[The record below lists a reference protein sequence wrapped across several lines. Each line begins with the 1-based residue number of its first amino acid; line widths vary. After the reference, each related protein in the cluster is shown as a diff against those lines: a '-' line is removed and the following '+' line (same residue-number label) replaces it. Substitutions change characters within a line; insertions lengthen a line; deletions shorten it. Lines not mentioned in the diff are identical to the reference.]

1 MNRSRWMKIT
11 AAFFAWMLC
20 FTILSRAADQAG
32 IAAVQVQKPES
43 RMILHT
49 VTAAGK
55 VVQNREVAIVTEA
68 DERVVEIAVEK
79 GQKVAKGDLLFV
91 VDTELLQEKILNQK
105 QEIEKQKL
113 QLGDA
118 GSQQDVRAAQKANE
132 QASAAEQYSLSTK
145 KAQVQVSR
153 AKRDLDDAKQ
163 ELTDYRKKN
172 GNGSTT
178 TDNTVEETLQNAL
191 EEKTAAYLDA
201 QKELTALQWR
211 IEHAVNTA
219 LNGTGAQL
227 VKNGTSV
234 TQAAEEESFI
244 LEEKESEFEDDGA
257 VDLPGL
263 SYLANASELFIGHVE
278 MIEQEDMP
286 TVEETSQGFDATAEL
301 SGENADIPLDQSMGL
316 SEQDTRQN
324 DEADVDIDII
334 IAPSDQD
341 SNTGSD
347 QSDSSTNLPSGS
359 TVPPGAD
366 ASVISPITPDES
378 DTTTQPSTP
387 DRDRTDNTATPSQ
400 TDQKKLEQQVRDTY
414 APELD
419 AAMKKVETAKKEKEA
434 AEQALVQY
442 QQEQL
447 TAADASGKEQERQ
460 LLAAVQTAR
469 DAYEDAALAANEA
482 AVTAGRAVATAGIG
496 DASDSTLAIG
506 EITVEQME
514 LQLEKLERLLETD
527 GAVRAPSDGL
537 ITEIAVNTG
546 ERTADTPAIR
556 MADLTKGYRF
566 TAELTKEQEKYIGAG
581 DEVTLTDSRRNQ
593 LEQLAVE
600 SVAADEE
607 NEGVYEISVPLP
619 DDTLE
624 LGAAAV
630 LDYSSPSQT
639 YATCVP
645 LAALHLDERNQ
656 PYVLTYDE
664 QDSVLGKELRARK
677 VSVNIL
683 DQNESYAAL
692 ADGSISSQDEVIVS
706 ADKAVDDGSRI
717 RLES

>member
-1 MNRSRWMKIT
+1 MNRSRLIRIT
-11 AAFFAWMLC
+11 AAFFAVMLC

-55 VVQNREVAIVTEA
+55 VVQNREVAIVTEP

-79 GQKVAKGDLLFV
+79 GQKVEKGDLLFTI
-91 VDTELLQEKILNQK
+91 DTELLQEKILNQR

-118 GSQQDVRAAQKANE
+118 GSQQDVRAAQKAND
-132 QASAAEQYSLSTK
+132 QASASEQYSLSTK

-153 AKRDLDDAKQ
+153 AKRDLDAAKQ
-163 ELTDYRKKN
+163 ALTDYRKKN
-172 GNGSTT
+172 ESGSTA

-211 IEHAVNTA
+211 IENAVNTA
-219 LNGTGAQL
+219 LNETGAQL
-227 VKNGTSV
+227 VKNGMCV
-234 TQAAEEESFI
+234 TQAAEEEPLI
-244 LEEKESEFEDDGA
+244 LEEPEGELEDAGA
-257 VDLPGL
+257 VDSP
-263 SYLANASELFIGHVE
+263 
-278 MIEQEDMP
+278 
-286 TVEETSQGFDATAEL
+286 
-301 SGENADIPLDQSMGL
+301 
-316 SEQDTRQN
+316 EQDTKQT
-324 DEADVDIDII
+324 DGESAQDIDII
-334 IAPSDQD
+334 IEPSDQEV
-341 SNTGSD
+341 NTGSEP
-347 QSDSSTNLPSGS
+347 SDSS
-359 TVPPGAD
+359 
-366 ASVISPITPDES
+366 VISSAIPGVS
-378 DTTTQPSTP
+378 DTAQPSTP
-387 DRDRTDNTATPSQ
+387 SHSDADDGVASPVPNRELT
-400 TDQKKLEQQVRDTY
+400 EQQVRDTY
-414 APELD
+414 AQELD
-419 AAMKKVETAKKEKEA
+419 AATKKVETAKKEKEA
-434 AEQALVQY
+434 AEQALMQY

-460 LLAAVQTAR
+460 LLAAVQTAG
-469 DAYEDAALAANEA
+469 DAYEDAVLAANEV
-482 AVTAGRAVATAGIG
+482 AVTAGRAVAAAGIS
-496 DASDSTLAIG
+496 DASDSTLAVG

-514 LQLEKLERLLETD
+514 LQLEKLERLLEAD
-527 GAVRAPSDGL
+527 GRICAPSDGL
-537 ITEIAVNTG
+537 ITEIAVNIG
-546 ERTADTPAIR
+546 ERTADTPAVR

-566 TAELTKEQEKYIGAG
+566 TAELTKEQETYIGAG

-593 LEQLAVE
+593 LEQLTVE
-600 SVAADEE
+600 SVAADGE

-639 YATCVP
+639 YAICVP

>member
-1 MNRSRWMKIT
+1 MNRSRLIRIT
-11 AAFFAWMLC
+11 AAFFAVMLC

-32 IAAVQVQKPES
+32 IAAVHVQKPES
-43 RMILHT
+43 RIILHT
-49 VTAAGK
+49 VAAAGK
-55 VVQNREVAIVTEA
+55 VVQNREVAIVTEP

-79 GQKVAKGDLLFV
+79 GQKVAKGDLLFTI
-91 VDTELLQEKILNQK
+91 DTELLQEKILNQR

-113 QLGDA
+113 QLGDV
-118 GSQQDVRAAQKANE
+118 GSQQDVRAAQKAND

-153 AKRDLDDAKQ
+153 AKRDLDAAKQ
-163 ELTDYRKKN
+163 ALTDYRKKN
-172 GNGSTT
+172 GNGSTA

-211 IEHAVNTA
+211 IENAVNTA
-219 LNGTGAQL
+219 LNETGAQL
-227 VKNGTSV
+227 VKNGMCV
-234 TQAAEEESFI
+234 TQAAEEEPLI
-244 LEEKESEFEDDGA
+244 LEEPEGELEDAGA
-257 VDLPGL
+257 VDSP
-263 SYLANASELFIGHVE
+263 
-278 MIEQEDMP
+278 
-286 TVEETSQGFDATAEL
+286 
-301 SGENADIPLDQSMGL
+301 
-316 SEQDTRQN
+316 EQDTKQT
-324 DEADVDIDII
+324 DGESAQDIDII
-334 IAPSDQD
+334 IEPSDQEV
-341 SNTGSD
+341 NTGSEP
-347 QSDSSTNLPSGS
+347 SDSS
-359 TVPPGAD
+359 
-366 ASVISPITPDES
+366 VISSAIPGVS
-378 DTTTQPSTP
+378 DTAQPSTP
-387 DRDRTDNTATPSQ
+387 SHSDADDGVASPVPDRELT
-400 TDQKKLEQQVRDTY
+400 EQQVRDTY
-414 APELD
+414 AQELD
-419 AAMKKVETAKKEKEA
+419 AATKKVETAKKEKEA
-434 AEQALVQY
+434 AEQALMQY

-460 LLAAVQTAR
+460 LLAAVQTAG
-469 DAYEDAALAANEA
+469 DAYEDAVLAANEA
-482 AVTAGRAVATAGIG
+482 AVTAGRAVAAAGIS
-496 DASDSTLAIG
+496 DASDSTLAVG

-514 LQLEKLERLLETD
+514 LQLEKLERLLEAD
-527 GAVRAPSDGL
+527 GRICAPSDGL
-537 ITEIAVNTG
+537 ITEIAVNVG
-546 ERTADTPAIR
+546 ERTADTPAVR

-566 TAELTKEQEKYIGAG
+566 TAELTKEQETYIGAG

-593 LEQLAVE
+593 LEQLTVE
-600 SVAADEE
+600 SVAADGE

-639 YATCVP
+639 YAICVP

>member
-1 MNRSRWMKIT
+1 MRHVEKERNMNRSRLIRIT
-11 AAFFAWMLC
+11 AAFFAVMLC

-32 IAAVQVQKPES
+32 IAAVQVQRPES

-55 VVQNREVAIVTEA
+55 VVQNREVAIVTEP

-79 GQKVAKGDLLFV
+79 GQKVAKGDLLFTI
-91 VDTELLQEKILNQK
+91 DTELLQEKILNQR

-113 QLGDA
+113 QLGDV
-118 GSQQDVRAAQKANE
+118 GSQQDVRAAQKAND

-153 AKRDLDDAKQ
+153 AKRDLDAAKQ
-163 ELTDYRKKN
+163 ALTDYRKKN
-172 GNGSTT
+172 GNGSTA

-211 IEHAVNTA
+211 IENAVNTA
-219 LNGTGAQL
+219 LNETGAQL
-227 VKNGTSV
+227 VKNGMCV
-234 TQAAEEESFI
+234 TQAAEEEPLI
-244 LEEKESEFEDDGA
+244 LEEPEGELEDAGA
-257 VDLPGL
+257 VDSP
-263 SYLANASELFIGHVE
+263 
-278 MIEQEDMP
+278 
-286 TVEETSQGFDATAEL
+286 
-301 SGENADIPLDQSMGL
+301 
-316 SEQDTRQN
+316 EQDTKQT
-324 DEADVDIDII
+324 DGESAQDIDII
-334 IAPSDQD
+334 IEPSDQEV
-341 SNTGSD
+341 NTGSEP
-347 QSDSSTNLPSGS
+347 SDSS
-359 TVPPGAD
+359 
-366 ASVISPITPDES
+366 VISSAIPGVS
-378 DTTTQPSTP
+378 DTAQPSTP
-387 DRDRTDNTATPSQ
+387 GHSDVDDGVASPVPDRE
-400 TDQKKLEQQVRDTY
+400 LIEQQVRDTY
-414 APELD
+414 AQELD
-419 AAMKKVETAKKEKEA
+419 AATKKVETAKKEKEA
-434 AEQALVQY
+434 AEQVLVQY

-460 LLAAVQTAR
+460 LLAAVQTAG
-469 DAYEDAALAANEA
+469 DAYEDAVLAANEA
-482 AVTAGRAVATAGIG
+482 AVTAGRAVAAAGIS
-496 DASDSTLAIG
+496 DASDSTLAVG

-514 LQLEKLERLLETD
+514 LQLEKLERLLEAD
-527 GAVRAPSDGL
+527 GRICAPSDGL
-537 ITEIAVNTG
+537 ITEIAVNIG
-546 ERTADTPAIR
+546 ERTADTPSVR

-566 TAELTKEQEKYIGAG
+566 TAELTKEQETYIGAG

-600 SVAADEE
+600 SVAADGE
-607 NEGVYEISVPLP
+607 NEGIYEISVPLP

-630 LDYSSPSQT
+630 LDYSSTSKT
-639 YATCVP
+639 YAICVP

-664 QDSVLGKELRARK
+664 QDSVLGRELRARK

>member
-1 MNRSRWMKIT
+1 MRHVEKERNMNRSRLIRIT
-11 AAFFAWMLC
+11 AAFFAVMLC

-55 VVQNREVAIVTEA
+55 VVQNREVAIVTEP

-79 GQKVAKGDLLFV
+79 GQKVAKGDLLFTI
-91 VDTELLQEKILNQK
+91 DTELLQEKILNQR

-118 GSQQDVRAAQKANE
+118 GSQQDVRAAQKAND

-153 AKRDLDDAKQ
+153 AKRDLDAAKQ
-163 ELTDYRKKN
+163 ALTDYRKKN
-172 GNGSTT
+172 ESGSTA

-211 IEHAVNTA
+211 IENAVNTA
-219 LNGTGAQL
+219 LNETGAQL
-227 VKNGTSV
+227 VKNGMCV
-234 TQAAEEESFI
+234 TQAAEEEPLI
-244 LEEKESEFEDDGA
+244 LEEPEGELEDAGA
-257 VDLPGL
+257 VDSP
-263 SYLANASELFIGHVE
+263 
-278 MIEQEDMP
+278 
-286 TVEETSQGFDATAEL
+286 
-301 SGENADIPLDQSMGL
+301 
-316 SEQDTRQN
+316 EQDTKQT
-324 DEADVDIDII
+324 DGESAQDIDII
-334 IAPSDQD
+334 IEPSDQEV
-341 SNTGSD
+341 NTGSEP
-347 QSDSSTNLPSGS
+347 SDSS
-359 TVPPGAD
+359 
-366 ASVISPITPDES
+366 VISSAIPGVS
-378 DTTTQPSTP
+378 DTAQPSTP
-387 DRDRTDNTATPSQ
+387 GHSDVDDGVASPVPDRE
-400 TDQKKLEQQVRDTY
+400 LIEQQVRDTY
-414 APELD
+414 AQELD
-419 AAMKKVETAKKEKEA
+419 AATKKVETAKKAKEA
-434 AEQALVQY
+434 AEQALMQY

-460 LLAAVQTAR
+460 LLAAVQTAG
-469 DAYEDAALAANEA
+469 DAYEDAVLAANEA
-482 AVTAGRAVATAGIG
+482 AVTAGRAVAAAGIS
-496 DASDSTLAIG
+496 DASDSTLAVG

-514 LQLEKLERLLETD
+514 LQLEKLERLLEAD
-527 GAVRAPSDGL
+527 GRICAPSDGL
-537 ITEIAVNTG
+537 ITEIAVNIG
-546 ERTADTPAIR
+546 ERTVDTPAVR

-566 TAELTKEQEKYIGAG
+566 TAELTKEQETYIGAG
-581 DEVTLTDSRRNQ
+581 DEVTLTDSRRNH

-600 SVAADEE
+600 SVTADGE
-607 NEGVYEISVPLP
+607 NEGIYEISVPLP

-639 YATCVP
+639 YAICVP

>member
-1 MNRSRWMKIT
+1 MRHVEKERNMNRSRLIRIT
-11 AAFFAWMLC
+11 AAFFAVMLC

-32 IAAVQVQKPES
+32 IAAVHVQKPES
-43 RMILHT
+43 RIILHT
-49 VTAAGK
+49 VAAAGK
-55 VVQNREVAIVTEA
+55 VVQNREVAIVTEP

-79 GQKVAKGDLLFV
+79 GQKVAKGDLLFTI
-91 VDTELLQEKILNQK
+91 DTELLQEKILNQR

-113 QLGDA
+113 QLGDV
-118 GSQQDVRAAQKANE
+118 GSQQDVRAAQKAND

-153 AKRDLDDAKQ
+153 AKRDLDAAKQ
-163 ELTDYRKKN
+163 ALTDYRKKN
-172 GNGSTT
+172 GNGSTA

-211 IEHAVNTA
+211 IENAVNTA
-219 LNGTGAQL
+219 LNETGAQL
-227 VKNGTSV
+227 VKNGMCV
-234 TQAAEEESFI
+234 TQAAEEEPLI
-244 LEEKESEFEDDGA
+244 LEEPEGELEDAGA
-257 VDLPGL
+257 VDSP
-263 SYLANASELFIGHVE
+263 
-278 MIEQEDMP
+278 
-286 TVEETSQGFDATAEL
+286 
-301 SGENADIPLDQSMGL
+301 
-316 SEQDTRQN
+316 EQDTKQT
-324 DEADVDIDII
+324 DGESAQDIDII
-334 IAPSDQD
+334 IEPSDQEV
-341 SNTGSD
+341 NTGSEP
-347 QSDSSTNLPSGS
+347 SDSS
-359 TVPPGAD
+359 
-366 ASVISPITPDES
+366 VISSAIPGVS
-378 DTTTQPSTP
+378 DTAQPSTP
-387 DRDRTDNTATPSQ
+387 SHSDADDGVASPVPDRELT
-400 TDQKKLEQQVRDTY
+400 EQQVRDTY
-414 APELD
+414 AQELD
-419 AAMKKVETAKKEKEA
+419 AATKKVETAKKEKEA
-434 AEQALVQY
+434 AEQALMQY

-460 LLAAVQTAR
+460 LLAAVQTAG
-469 DAYEDAALAANEA
+469 DAYEDAVLAANEA
-482 AVTAGRAVATAGIG
+482 AVTAGRAVAAAGIS
-496 DASDSTLAIG
+496 DASDSTLAVG

-514 LQLEKLERLLETD
+514 LQLEKLERLLEAD
-527 GAVRAPSDGL
+527 GRICAPSDGL
-537 ITEIAVNTG
+537 ITEIAVNIG
-546 ERTADTPAIR
+546 ERTADTPAVR

-566 TAELTKEQEKYIGAG
+566 TAELTKEQETYIGAG

-593 LEQLAVE
+593 LEQLTVE
-600 SVAADEE
+600 SVAADGE

-639 YATCVP
+639 YAICVP

>member
-1 MNRSRWMKIT
+1 MNRSRLIRIT
-11 AAFFAWMLC
+11 AAFFAVMLC

-55 VVQNREVAIVTEA
+55 VVQNREVAIVTEP

-79 GQKVAKGDLLFV
+79 GQKVEKGDLLFTI
-91 VDTELLQEKILNQK
+91 DTELLQEKILNQR

-118 GSQQDVRAAQKANE
+118 GSQQDVRAAQKAND
-132 QASAAEQYSLSTK
+132 QASASEQYSLSTK

-153 AKRDLDDAKQ
+153 AKRDLDAAKQ
-163 ELTDYRKKN
+163 ALTDYRKKN
-172 GNGSTT
+172 GNGSTA

-211 IEHAVNTA
+211 IENAVNTA
-219 LNGTGAQL
+219 LNETGAQL
-227 VKNGTSV
+227 VKNGMCV
-234 TQAAEEESFI
+234 TQAAEEEPLI
-244 LEEKESEFEDDGA
+244 LEEPEGELEDAGA
-257 VDLPGL
+257 VDSP
-263 SYLANASELFIGHVE
+263 
-278 MIEQEDMP
+278 
-286 TVEETSQGFDATAEL
+286 
-301 SGENADIPLDQSMGL
+301 
-316 SEQDTRQN
+316 EQDTKQT
-324 DEADVDIDII
+324 DGESAQDIDII
-334 IAPSDQD
+334 IEPSDQEV
-341 SNTGSD
+341 NTGSEP
-347 QSDSSTNLPSGS
+347 SDSS
-359 TVPPGAD
+359 
-366 ASVISPITPDES
+366 VISSAIPGVS
-378 DTTTQPSTP
+378 DTAQPSTP
-387 DRDRTDNTATPSQ
+387 SHSDADDGVASPVPNRELT
-400 TDQKKLEQQVRDTY
+400 EQQVRDTY
-414 APELD
+414 AQELD
-419 AAMKKVETAKKEKEA
+419 AATKKVETAKKEKEA
-434 AEQALVQY
+434 AEQALMQY

-447 TAADASGKEQERQ
+447 TAADTSGKEQERQ
-460 LLAAVQTAR
+460 LLAAVQTAG
-469 DAYEDAALAANEA
+469 DAYEDAVLAANEA
-482 AVTAGRAVATAGIG
+482 AVTAGRAVAAAGIS
-496 DASDSTLAIG
+496 DASDSTLAVG

-514 LQLEKLERLLETD
+514 LQLEKLERLLEAD
-527 GAVRAPSDGL
+527 GRICAPSDGL
-537 ITEIAVNTG
+537 ITEIAVNIG
-546 ERTADTPAIR
+546 ERTADTPAVR

-566 TAELTKEQEKYIGAG
+566 TAELTKEQETYIGAG

-593 LEQLAVE
+593 LEQLTVE
-600 SVAADEE
+600 SVAADGE

-639 YATCVP
+639 YAICVP

>member
-1 MNRSRWMKIT
+1 MNRSRLIRIT
-11 AAFFAWMLC
+11 AAFFAVMLC

-32 IAAVQVQKPES
+32 IAAVHVQKPES

-49 VTAAGK
+49 VAAAGK
-55 VVQNREVAIVTEA
+55 VVQNREVAIVTEP

-79 GQKVAKGDLLFV
+79 GQKVAKGDLLFTI
-91 VDTELLQEKILNQK
+91 DTELLQEKILNQR

-118 GSQQDVRAAQKANE
+118 GSQQDVRAAQKAND
-132 QASAAEQYSLSTK
+132 QASASEQYSLSTK

-153 AKRDLDDAKQ
+153 AKRDLDAAKQ
-163 ELTDYRKKN
+163 ALTDYRKKN
-172 GNGSTT
+172 GNGSTA

-211 IEHAVNTA
+211 IENAVNTA
-219 LNGTGAQL
+219 LNETGAQL
-227 VKNGTSV
+227 VKNGMCV
-234 TQAAEEESFI
+234 TQAAEEEPLI
-244 LEEKESEFEDDGA
+244 LEEPEGELEDAGA
-257 VDLPGL
+257 VDSP
-263 SYLANASELFIGHVE
+263 
-278 MIEQEDMP
+278 
-286 TVEETSQGFDATAEL
+286 
-301 SGENADIPLDQSMGL
+301 
-316 SEQDTRQN
+316 EQDTKQT
-324 DEADVDIDII
+324 DGESAQDIDII
-334 IAPSDQD
+334 IEPSDQEV
-341 SNTGSD
+341 NTGSEP
-347 QSDSSTNLPSGS
+347 SDSS
-359 TVPPGAD
+359 
-366 ASVISPITPDES
+366 VISSAIPGVS
-378 DTTTQPSTP
+378 DTAQPSTP
-387 DRDRTDNTATPSQ
+387 SYSDADDGVASPVPDRELT
-400 TDQKKLEQQVRDTY
+400 EQQVRDTY
-414 APELD
+414 AQELD
-419 AAMKKVETAKKEKEA
+419 AATKKVETAKKEKEA
-434 AEQALVQY
+434 AEQALMQY

-460 LLAAVQTAR
+460 LLAAVQTAG
-469 DAYEDAALAANEA
+469 DAYEDAVLAANEA
-482 AVTAGRAVATAGIG
+482 AVTAGRAVAAAGIS
-496 DASDSTLAIG
+496 DASDSTLAVG

-514 LQLEKLERLLETD
+514 LQLEKLERLLEAD
-527 GAVRAPSDGL
+527 GRICAPSDGL
-537 ITEIAVNTG
+537 ITEIAVNIG
-546 ERTADTPAIR
+546 ERTADTPAVR

-566 TAELTKEQEKYIGAG
+566 TAELTKEQETYIGAG

-593 LEQLAVE
+593 LEQLTVE
-600 SVAADEE
+600 SVAADGE

-639 YATCVP
+639 YAICVP

>member
-1 MNRSRWMKIT
+1 MNRSRLIRIT
-11 AAFFAWMLC
+11 AAFFAVMLC

-32 IAAVQVQKPES
+32 IAAVHVQKPES
-43 RMILHT
+43 RIILHT
-49 VTAAGK
+49 VAAAGK
-55 VVQNREVAIVTEA
+55 VVQNREVAIVTEP

-79 GQKVAKGDLLFV
+79 GQKVAKGDLLFTI
-91 VDTELLQEKILNQK
+91 DTELLQEKILNQR

-113 QLGDA
+113 QLGDV
-118 GSQQDVRAAQKANE
+118 GSQQDVRAAQKAND

-153 AKRDLDDAKQ
+153 AKRDLDAAKQ
-163 ELTDYRKKN
+163 ALTDYRKKN
-172 GNGSTT
+172 GNGSTA

-211 IEHAVNTA
+211 IENAVNTA
-219 LNGTGAQL
+219 LNETGAQL
-227 VKNGTSV
+227 VKNGMCV
-234 TQAAEEESFI
+234 TQAAEEEPLI
-244 LEEKESEFEDDGA
+244 LEEPEGELEDAGA
-257 VDLPGL
+257 VDSP
-263 SYLANASELFIGHVE
+263 
-278 MIEQEDMP
+278 
-286 TVEETSQGFDATAEL
+286 
-301 SGENADIPLDQSMGL
+301 
-316 SEQDTRQN
+316 EQDTKQT
-324 DEADVDIDII
+324 DGESAQDIDII
-334 IAPSDQD
+334 IEPSDQEV
-341 SNTGSD
+341 NTGSEP
-347 QSDSSTNLPSGS
+347 SDSS
-359 TVPPGAD
+359 
-366 ASVISPITPDES
+366 VISSAIPGVS
-378 DTTTQPSTP
+378 DTAQPSTP
-387 DRDRTDNTATPSQ
+387 SYSDADDGVASPVPDRELT
-400 TDQKKLEQQVRDTY
+400 EQQVRDTY
-414 APELD
+414 AQELD
-419 AAMKKVETAKKEKEA
+419 AATKKVETAKKEKEA
-434 AEQALVQY
+434 AEQALMQY

-460 LLAAVQTAR
+460 LLAAVQTAG
-469 DAYEDAALAANEA
+469 DAYEDAVLAANEA
-482 AVTAGRAVATAGIG
+482 AVTAGRAVAAAGIS
-496 DASDSTLAIG
+496 DASDSTLAVG

-514 LQLEKLERLLETD
+514 LQLEKLERLLEAD
-527 GAVRAPSDGL
+527 GRICAPSDGL
-537 ITEIAVNTG
+537 ITEIAVNIG
-546 ERTADTPAIR
+546 ERTADTPAVR

-566 TAELTKEQEKYIGAG
+566 TAELTKEQETYIGAG

-593 LEQLAVE
+593 LEQLTVE
-600 SVAADEE
+600 SVAADGE

-639 YATCVP
+639 YAICVP

>member
-1 MNRSRWMKIT
+1 MRHVEKERNMNRSRLIRIT
-11 AAFFAWMLC
+11 AAFFAVMLC

-32 IAAVQVQKPES
+32 IAAVQVQRPES

-55 VVQNREVAIVTEA
+55 VVQNREVAIVTEP

-79 GQKVAKGDLLFV
+79 GQKVAKGDLLFTI
-91 VDTELLQEKILNQK
+91 DTELLQEKILNQR

-113 QLGDA
+113 QLGDV
-118 GSQQDVRAAQKANE
+118 GSQQDVRAAQKAND

-153 AKRDLDDAKQ
+153 AKRDLDAAKQ
-163 ELTDYRKKN
+163 ALTDYRKKN
-172 GNGSTT
+172 GNGSTA

-211 IEHAVNTA
+211 IENAVNTA
-219 LNGTGAQL
+219 LNETGAQL
-227 VKNGTSV
+227 VKNGMCV
-234 TQAAEEESFI
+234 TQAAEEEPLI
-244 LEEKESEFEDDGA
+244 LEEPEGELEDAGA
-257 VDLPGL
+257 VDSP
-263 SYLANASELFIGHVE
+263 
-278 MIEQEDMP
+278 
-286 TVEETSQGFDATAEL
+286 
-301 SGENADIPLDQSMGL
+301 
-316 SEQDTRQN
+316 EQDTKQT
-324 DEADVDIDII
+324 DGESAQDIDII
-334 IAPSDQD
+334 IEPSDQEV
-341 SNTGSD
+341 NTGSEP
-347 QSDSSTNLPSGS
+347 SDSS
-359 TVPPGAD
+359 
-366 ASVISPITPDES
+366 VISSAIPGVS
-378 DTTTQPSTP
+378 DTAQPSTP
-387 DRDRTDNTATPSQ
+387 GHSDVDDGVASPVPDRE
-400 TDQKKLEQQVRDTY
+400 LIEQQVRDTY
-414 APELD
+414 AQELD
-419 AAMKKVETAKKEKEA
+419 AATKKVETAKKEKEA
-434 AEQALVQY
+434 AEQVLVQY

-460 LLAAVQTAR
+460 LLAAVQTAG
-469 DAYEDAALAANEA
+469 DAYEDAVLAANEA
-482 AVTAGRAVATAGIG
+482 AVTAGRAVAAAGIS
-496 DASDSTLAIG
+496 DASDSTLAVG

-514 LQLEKLERLLETD
+514 LQLEKLERLLEAD
-527 GAVRAPSDGL
+527 GRICAPSDGL
-537 ITEIAVNTG
+537 ITEIAVNIG
-546 ERTADTPAIR
+546 ERTADTPAVR

-566 TAELTKEQEKYIGAG
+566 TAELTKEQETYIGAG

-600 SVAADEE
+600 SVAADGE
-607 NEGVYEISVPLP
+607 NEGIYEISVPLP

-630 LDYSSPSQT
+630 LDYSSTSKT
-639 YATCVP
+639 YAICVP

-664 QDSVLGKELRARK
+664 QDSVLGRELRARK

-683 DQNESYAAL
+683 DQNELYAAL

>member
-1 MNRSRWMKIT
+1 MNRSRLIRIT
-11 AAFFAWMLC
+11 AAFFAVMLC

-32 IAAVQVQKPES
+32 IAAVHVQKPES

-49 VTAAGK
+49 VAAAGK
-55 VVQNREVAIVTEA
+55 VVQNREVAIVTEP

-79 GQKVAKGDLLFV
+79 GQKVAKGDLLFTI
-91 VDTELLQEKILNQK
+91 DTELLQEKILNQR

-113 QLGDA
+113 QLGDV
-118 GSQQDVRAAQKANE
+118 GSQQDVRAAQKAND

-153 AKRDLDDAKQ
+153 AKRDLDAAKQ
-163 ELTDYRKKN
+163 ALTDYRKKN
-172 GNGSTT
+172 GNGSTA

-211 IEHAVNTA
+211 IENAVNTA
-219 LNGTGAQL
+219 LNETGAQL
-227 VKNGTSV
+227 VKNGMCV
-234 TQAAEEESFI
+234 TQAAEEEPLI
-244 LEEKESEFEDDGA
+244 LEEPEGELEDAGA
-257 VDLPGL
+257 VDSP
-263 SYLANASELFIGHVE
+263 
-278 MIEQEDMP
+278 
-286 TVEETSQGFDATAEL
+286 
-301 SGENADIPLDQSMGL
+301 
-316 SEQDTRQN
+316 EQDTKQT
-324 DEADVDIDII
+324 DGESAQDIDII
-334 IAPSDQD
+334 IEPSDQEV
-341 SNTGSD
+341 NTGSEP
-347 QSDSSTNLPSGS
+347 SDSS
-359 TVPPGAD
+359 
-366 ASVISPITPDES
+366 VISSAIPGVS
-378 DTTTQPSTP
+378 DTAQPSTP
-387 DRDRTDNTATPSQ
+387 SHSDADDGVASPVPDRELT
-400 TDQKKLEQQVRDTY
+400 EQQVRDTY
-414 APELD
+414 AQELD
-419 AAMKKVETAKKEKEA
+419 AATKKVETAKKEKEA
-434 AEQALVQY
+434 AEQALMQY

-447 TAADASGKEQERQ
+447 TAADALGKEQERQ
-460 LLAAVQTAR
+460 LLAAVQTAG
-469 DAYEDAALAANEA
+469 DAYEDAVLAANEA
-482 AVTAGRAVATAGIG
+482 AVTAGRAVAAAGIS
-496 DASDSTLAIG
+496 DASDSTLAVG

-514 LQLEKLERLLETD
+514 LQLEKLERLLEAD
-527 GAVRAPSDGL
+527 GRICAPSDGL
-537 ITEIAVNTG
+537 ITEIAVNIG
-546 ERTADTPAIR
+546 ERTADTPAVR

-566 TAELTKEQEKYIGAG
+566 TAELTKEQETYIGAG

-593 LEQLAVE
+593 LEQLTVE
-600 SVAADEE
+600 SVAADGE

-639 YATCVP
+639 YAICVP

>member
-1 MNRSRWMKIT
+1 MNRSRLIRIT
-11 AAFFAWMLC
+11 AAFFAVMLC

-43 RMILHT
+43 RIILHT
-49 VTAAGK
+49 VAAAGK
-55 VVQNREVAIVTEA
+55 VVQNREVAIVTEP

-79 GQKVAKGDLLFV
+79 GQKVAKGDLLFTI
-91 VDTELLQEKILNQK
+91 DTELLQEKILNQR

-113 QLGDA
+113 QLGDV
-118 GSQQDVRAAQKANE
+118 GSQQDVRAAQKAND

-153 AKRDLDDAKQ
+153 AKRDLDAAKQ
-163 ELTDYRKKN
+163 ALTDYRKKN
-172 GNGSTT
+172 GNGSTA

-211 IEHAVNTA
+211 IENAVNTA
-219 LNGTGAQL
+219 LNETGAQL
-227 VKNGTSV
+227 VKNGMCV
-234 TQAAEEESFI
+234 TQAAEEEPLI
-244 LEEKESEFEDDGA
+244 LEEPEGKLEDAGA
-257 VDLPGL
+257 VDSP
-263 SYLANASELFIGHVE
+263 
-278 MIEQEDMP
+278 
-286 TVEETSQGFDATAEL
+286 
-301 SGENADIPLDQSMGL
+301 
-316 SEQDTRQN
+316 EQDTKQT
-324 DEADVDIDII
+324 DGESAQDIDII
-334 IAPSDQD
+334 IEPSDQEV
-341 SNTGSD
+341 NTGSEP
-347 QSDSSTNLPSGS
+347 SDSS
-359 TVPPGAD
+359 
-366 ASVISPITPDES
+366 VISSAIPDVS
-378 DTTTQPSTP
+378 DTAQPSTP
-387 DRDRTDNTATPSQ
+387 GHSDADDGVASPVPDRELT
-400 TDQKKLEQQVRDTY
+400 EQQVRDTY
-414 APELD
+414 AQELD
-419 AAMKKVETAKKEKEA
+419 AATKKVETAKKAKEA
-434 AEQALVQY
+434 AEQALMQY

-460 LLAAVQTAR
+460 LLAAVQTAG
-469 DAYEDAALAANEA
+469 DAYEDAVLAANEA
-482 AVTAGRAVATAGIG
+482 AVTAGRAVAAAGIS
-496 DASDSTLAIG
+496 DASDSTLAVG

-514 LQLEKLERLLETD
+514 LQLEKLERLLEAD
-527 GAVRAPSDGL
+527 GRICAPSDGL
-537 ITEIAVNTG
+537 ITEIAVNIG
-546 ERTADTPAIR
+546 ERTADTPAVR

-566 TAELTKEQEKYIGAG
+566 TAELTKEQETYIGAG
-581 DEVTLTDSRRNQ
+581 DEVTLTDSRRNH

-600 SVAADEE
+600 SVAADGE

-639 YATCVP
+639 YAICVP

>member
-1 MNRSRWMKIT
+1 MRHVEKERNMNRSRLIRIT
-11 AAFFAWMLC
+11 AAFFAVMLC

-55 VVQNREVAIVTEA
+55 VVQNREVAIVTEP

-79 GQKVAKGDLLFV
+79 GQKVAKGDLLFTI
-91 VDTELLQEKILNQK
+91 DTELLQEKILNQR

-118 GSQQDVRAAQKANE
+118 GSQQDVRAAQKAND

-153 AKRDLDDAKQ
+153 AKRDLDAAKQ
-163 ELTDYRKKN
+163 ALTDYRKKN
-172 GNGSTT
+172 GNGSTA

-211 IEHAVNTA
+211 IENAVNTA
-219 LNGTGAQL
+219 LNETGAQL
-227 VKNGTSV
+227 VKNGMCV
-234 TQAAEEESFI
+234 TQAAEEEPLI
-244 LEEKESEFEDDGA
+244 LEEPEGELEDAGA
-257 VDLPGL
+257 VDSP
-263 SYLANASELFIGHVE
+263 
-278 MIEQEDMP
+278 
-286 TVEETSQGFDATAEL
+286 
-301 SGENADIPLDQSMGL
+301 
-316 SEQDTRQN
+316 EQDTKQT
-324 DEADVDIDII
+324 DGESAQDIDII
-334 IAPSDQD
+334 IEPSDQEV
-341 SNTGSD
+341 NTGSEP
-347 QSDSSTNLPSGS
+347 SDSS
-359 TVPPGAD
+359 
-366 ASVISPITPDES
+366 VISSAIPGVS
-378 DTTTQPSTP
+378 DTAQPSTP
-387 DRDRTDNTATPSQ
+387 SHSDADDGVASPVPDRELT
-400 TDQKKLEQQVRDTY
+400 EQQVRDTY
-414 APELD
+414 AQELD
-419 AAMKKVETAKKEKEA
+419 AATKKVETAKKEKEA
-434 AEQALVQY
+434 AEQALMQY

-460 LLAAVQTAR
+460 LLAAVQTAG
-469 DAYEDAALAANEA
+469 DAYEDAVLAANEA
-482 AVTAGRAVATAGIG
+482 AVTAGRAVAAAGIS
-496 DASDSTLAIG
+496 DASDSTLAVG

-514 LQLEKLERLLETD
+514 LQLEKLERLLEAD
-527 GAVRAPSDGL
+527 GRICAPSDGL
-537 ITEIAVNTG
+537 ITEIAVNIG
-546 ERTADTPAIR
+546 ERTVDTPAVR

-566 TAELTKEQEKYIGAG
+566 TAELTKEQETYIGAG
-581 DEVTLTDSRRNQ
+581 DEVTLTDSRRNH

-600 SVAADEE
+600 SVTADGE
-607 NEGVYEISVPLP
+607 NDGIYEISVPLP

-639 YATCVP
+639 YAICVP

>member
-1 MNRSRWMKIT
+1 MNRSRLIRIT
-11 AAFFAWMLC
+11 AAFFAVMLC

-55 VVQNREVAIVTEA
+55 VVQNREVAIVTEP

-79 GQKVAKGDLLFV
+79 GQKVEKGDLLFTI
-91 VDTELLQEKILNQK
+91 DTELLQEKILNQR

-118 GSQQDVRAAQKANE
+118 GSQQDVRAAQKAND
-132 QASAAEQYSLSTK
+132 QASASEQYSLSTK

-153 AKRDLDDAKQ
+153 AKRDLDAAKQ
-163 ELTDYRKKN
+163 ALTDYRKKN
-172 GNGSTT
+172 ESGSTA

-211 IEHAVNTA
+211 IENAVNTA
-219 LNGTGAQL
+219 LNETGAQL
-227 VKNGTSV
+227 VKNGMCV
-234 TQAAEEESFI
+234 TQAAEEEPLI
-244 LEEKESEFEDDGA
+244 LEEPEGELEDAGA
-257 VDLPGL
+257 VDSP
-263 SYLANASELFIGHVE
+263 
-278 MIEQEDMP
+278 
-286 TVEETSQGFDATAEL
+286 
-301 SGENADIPLDQSMGL
+301 
-316 SEQDTRQN
+316 EQDTKQT
-324 DEADVDIDII
+324 DGESAQDIDII
-334 IAPSDQD
+334 IEPSDQEV
-341 SNTGSD
+341 NTGSEP
-347 QSDSSTNLPSGS
+347 SDSS
-359 TVPPGAD
+359 
-366 ASVISPITPDES
+366 VISSAIPGVS
-378 DTTTQPSTP
+378 DTAQPSTP
-387 DRDRTDNTATPSQ
+387 SHSDADDGVASPVPDRELT
-400 TDQKKLEQQVRDTY
+400 EQQVRDTY
-414 APELD
+414 AQELD
-419 AAMKKVETAKKEKEA
+419 AATKKVETAKKEKEA
-434 AEQALVQY
+434 AEQALMQY

-460 LLAAVQTAR
+460 LLAAVQTAG
-469 DAYEDAALAANEA
+469 DAYEDAVLAANEA
-482 AVTAGRAVATAGIG
+482 AVTAGRAVAAAGIS
-496 DASDSTLAIG
+496 DASDSTLAVG

-514 LQLEKLERLLETD
+514 LQLEKLERLLEAD
-527 GAVRAPSDGL
+527 GRICAPSDGL
-537 ITEIAVNTG
+537 ITEIAVNIG
-546 ERTADTPAIR
+546 ERTADTPAVR

-566 TAELTKEQEKYIGAG
+566 TAELTKEQETYIGAG

-593 LEQLAVE
+593 LEQLTVE
-600 SVAADEE
+600 SVAADGE

-639 YATCVP
+639 YAICVP

>member
-1 MNRSRWMKIT
+1 MNRSRLIRIT
-11 AAFFAWMLC
+11 AAFFAVMLC

-55 VVQNREVAIVTEA
+55 VVQNREVVIVTEP

-79 GQKVAKGDLLFV
+79 GQKVAKGDLLFTI
-91 VDTELLQEKILNQK
+91 DTELLQEKILNQR

-118 GSQQDVRAAQKANE
+118 GSQQDVRAAQKAND

-153 AKRDLDDAKQ
+153 AKRDLDAAKQ
-163 ELTDYRKKN
+163 ALTDYRKKN
-172 GNGSTT
+172 GNGSIA

-211 IEHAVNTA
+211 IENAVNTA
-219 LNGTGAQL
+219 LNETGAQL
-227 VKNGTSV
+227 VKNGMCV
-234 TQAAEEESFI
+234 TQAAEEEPLI
-244 LEEKESEFEDDGA
+244 LEEPEDELEDAGA
-257 VDLPGL
+257 VDSP
-263 SYLANASELFIGHVE
+263 
-278 MIEQEDMP
+278 
-286 TVEETSQGFDATAEL
+286 
-301 SGENADIPLDQSMGL
+301 
-316 SEQDTRQN
+316 EQDTKQT
-324 DEADVDIDII
+324 DGESAQDIDII
-334 IAPSDQD
+334 IEPSDQEV
-341 SNTGSD
+341 NTGSEP
-347 QSDSSTNLPSGS
+347 SDSS
-359 TVPPGAD
+359 
-366 ASVISPITPDES
+366 VISSAIPGVS
-378 DTTTQPSTP
+378 DTAQPSTP
-387 DRDRTDNTATPSQ
+387 GHSDVDDGVASPVPDRE
-400 TDQKKLEQQVRDTY
+400 LIEQQVRDTY
-414 APELD
+414 AQELD
-419 AAMKKVETAKKEKEA
+419 AATKKVETAKKEKEA
-434 AEQALVQY
+434 AEQALMQY

-447 TAADASGKEQERQ
+447 TTADASGKEQERQ
-460 LLAAVQTAR
+460 LLAAVQTAG
-469 DAYEDAALAANEA
+469 DAYEDAVLAANEA
-482 AVTAGRAVATAGIG
+482 AVTAGRAVAAAGIS
-496 DASDSTLAIG
+496 DASDSTLAVG

-514 LQLEKLERLLETD
+514 LQLEKLERLLEAD
-527 GAVRAPSDGL
+527 GRICAPSDGL
-537 ITEIAVNTG
+537 ITEIAVNIG
-546 ERTADTPAIR
+546 ERTADTPAVR

-566 TAELTKEQEKYIGAG
+566 TAELTKEQETYIGAG

-593 LEQLAVE
+593 LEQLTVE
-600 SVAADEE
+600 SVAADGE

-639 YATCVP
+639 YAICVP

-692 ADGSISSQDEVIVS
+692 ADGSISSQDGVIVS

>member
-1 MNRSRWMKIT
+1 MNRSRLIRIT
-11 AAFFAWMLC
+11 AAFFAVMLC

-55 VVQNREVAIVTEA
+55 VVQNREVAIVTEP

-79 GQKVAKGDLLFV
+79 GQKVAKGDLLFTI
-91 VDTELLQEKILNQK
+91 DTELLQEKILNQR

-113 QLGDA
+113 QLGDV
-118 GSQQDVRAAQKANE
+118 GSQQDVRAAQKAND

-153 AKRDLDDAKQ
+153 AKRDLDAAKQ
-163 ELTDYRKKN
+163 ALTDYRKKN
-172 GNGSTT
+172 GNGSTA

-211 IEHAVNTA
+211 IENAVNTA
-219 LNGTGAQL
+219 LNETGAQL
-227 VKNGTSV
+227 VKNGMCV
-234 TQAAEEESFI
+234 TQAAEEEPLI
-244 LEEKESEFEDDGA
+244 LEEPEGELEDAGA
-257 VDLPGL
+257 VDSP
-263 SYLANASELFIGHVE
+263 
-278 MIEQEDMP
+278 
-286 TVEETSQGFDATAEL
+286 
-301 SGENADIPLDQSMGL
+301 
-316 SEQDTRQN
+316 EQDTKQT
-324 DEADVDIDII
+324 DGESAQDIDII
-334 IAPSDQD
+334 IEPSDQEV
-341 SNTGSD
+341 NTGSEP
-347 QSDSSTNLPSGS
+347 SDSS
-359 TVPPGAD
+359 
-366 ASVISPITPDES
+366 VISSAIPGVS
-378 DTTTQPSTP
+378 DTAQPSTP
-387 DRDRTDNTATPSQ
+387 SHSDADDGVASPVPNRELT
-400 TDQKKLEQQVRDTY
+400 EQQVRDTY
-414 APELD
+414 AQELD
-419 AAMKKVETAKKEKEA
+419 AATKKVETAKKEKEA
-434 AEQALVQY
+434 AEQALMQY

-460 LLAAVQTAR
+460 LLAAVQTAG
-469 DAYEDAALAANEA
+469 DAYEDAVLAANEA
-482 AVTAGRAVATAGIG
+482 AVTAGRAVAAAGIS
-496 DASDSTLAIG
+496 DASDSTLAVG

-514 LQLEKLERLLETD
+514 LQLEKLERLLEAD
-527 GAVRAPSDGL
+527 GRICAPSDGL
-537 ITEIAVNTG
+537 ITEIAVNIG
-546 ERTADTPAIR
+546 ERTADTPAVR

-566 TAELTKEQEKYIGAG
+566 TAELTKEQETYIGAG

-593 LEQLAVE
+593 LEQLTVE
-600 SVAADEE
+600 SVAADGE

-639 YATCVP
+639 YAICVP

>member
-1 MNRSRWMKIT
+1 MRHVEKERNMNRSRLIRIT
-11 AAFFAWMLC
+11 AAFFAVMLC

-32 IAAVQVQKPES
+32 IAAVQVQKSES

-55 VVQNREVAIVTEA
+55 VVQNREVAIVTEP

-79 GQKVAKGDLLFV
+79 GQKVAKGDLLFTI
-91 VDTELLQEKILNQK
+91 DTELLQEKILNQR

-118 GSQQDVRAAQKANE
+118 GSQQDVRAAQKAND

-153 AKRDLDDAKQ
+153 AKRDLDAAKQ
-163 ELTDYRKKN
+163 ALTDYRKKN
-172 GNGSTT
+172 ESGSTA

-211 IEHAVNTA
+211 IENAVNTA
-219 LNGTGAQL
+219 LNETGAQL
-227 VKNGTSV
+227 VKNGMCV
-234 TQAAEEESFI
+234 TQAAEEEPLI
-244 LEEKESEFEDDGA
+244 LEEPEGELEDAGA
-257 VDLPGL
+257 VDSP
-263 SYLANASELFIGHVE
+263 
-278 MIEQEDMP
+278 
-286 TVEETSQGFDATAEL
+286 
-301 SGENADIPLDQSMGL
+301 
-316 SEQDTRQN
+316 EQDTKQT
-324 DEADVDIDII
+324 DGESTAQDIDII
-334 IAPSDQD
+334 IEPSDQEV
-341 SNTGSD
+341 NTGSEP
-347 QSDSSTNLPSGS
+347 SDSS
-359 TVPPGAD
+359 
-366 ASVISPITPDES
+366 VISSAIPDVS
-378 DTTTQPSTP
+378 DTAQPSTP
-387 DRDRTDNTATPSQ
+387 GHSDADDGVASPVPDRELT
-400 TDQKKLEQQVRDTY
+400 EQQVRDTY
-414 APELD
+414 AQELD
-419 AAMKKVETAKKEKEA
+419 AATKKVETAKKAKEA
-434 AEQALVQY
+434 AEQALMQY

-460 LLAAVQTAR
+460 LLAAVQTAG
-469 DAYEDAALAANEA
+469 DAYEDAVLAANEA
-482 AVTAGRAVATAGIG
+482 AVTAGRAVAAAGIS
-496 DASDSTLAIG
+496 DASDSTLAVG

-514 LQLEKLERLLETD
+514 LQLEKLERLLEAD
-527 GAVRAPSDGL
+527 GRICAPSDGL
-537 ITEIAVNTG
+537 ITEIAVNIG
-546 ERTADTPAIR
+546 ERTVDTPAVR

-566 TAELTKEQEKYIGAG
+566 TAELTKEQETYIGAG
-581 DEVTLTDSRRNQ
+581 DEVTLTDSRRNH

-600 SVAADEE
+600 SVTADGE
-607 NEGVYEISVPLP
+607 NEGIYEISVPLP

-639 YATCVP
+639 YAICVP

>member
-1 MNRSRWMKIT
+1 MNRSRLIRIT
-11 AAFFAWMLC
+11 AAFFAVMLC

-55 VVQNREVAIVTEA
+55 VVQNREVAIVTEP

-79 GQKVAKGDLLFV
+79 GQKVAKGDLLFTI
-91 VDTELLQEKILNQK
+91 DTELLQEKILNQR

-118 GSQQDVRAAQKANE
+118 GSQQDVRAAQKAND

-153 AKRDLDDAKQ
+153 AKRDLDAAKQ
-163 ELTDYRKKN
+163 ALTDYRKKN
-172 GNGSTT
+172 ESGSTA

-211 IEHAVNTA
+211 IENAVNTA
-219 LNGTGAQL
+219 LNETGAQL
-227 VKNGTSV
+227 VKNGMCV
-234 TQAAEEESFI
+234 TQAAEEEPLI
-244 LEEKESEFEDDGA
+244 LEEPEGELEDAGA
-257 VDLPGL
+257 VDSP
-263 SYLANASELFIGHVE
+263 
-278 MIEQEDMP
+278 
-286 TVEETSQGFDATAEL
+286 
-301 SGENADIPLDQSMGL
+301 
-316 SEQDTRQN
+316 EQDTKQT
-324 DEADVDIDII
+324 DGESTAQDIDII
-334 IAPSDQD
+334 IEPSDQEV
-341 SNTGSD
+341 NTGSEP
-347 QSDSSTNLPSGS
+347 SDSS
-359 TVPPGAD
+359 
-366 ASVISPITPDES
+366 VISSAIPGVS
-378 DTTTQPSTP
+378 DTAQPSTP
-387 DRDRTDNTATPSQ
+387 SHSDADDGVASPVPDRELT
-400 TDQKKLEQQVRDTY
+400 EQQVRDTY
-414 APELD
+414 AQELD
-419 AAMKKVETAKKEKEA
+419 AATKKVETAKKAKEA
-434 AEQALVQY
+434 AEQALMQY

-447 TAADASGKEQERQ
+447 TAADASEKEQERQ
-460 LLAAVQTAR
+460 LLAAVQTAG
-469 DAYEDAALAANEA
+469 DAYEDAVLAANEA
-482 AVTAGRAVATAGIG
+482 AVTAGRAVAAAGIS
-496 DASDSTLAIG
+496 DASDSTLAVG

-514 LQLEKLERLLETD
+514 LQLEKLERLLEAD
-527 GAVRAPSDGL
+527 GRICAPSDGL
-537 ITEIAVNTG
+537 ITEIAVNIG
-546 ERTADTPAIR
+546 ERTADTPAVR

-566 TAELTKEQEKYIGAG
+566 TAELTKEQETYIGAG
-581 DEVTLTDSRRNQ
+581 DEVTLTDSRRNH

-600 SVAADEE
+600 SVTADGE
-607 NEGVYEISVPLP
+607 NEGIYEISVPLP

-639 YATCVP
+639 YAVCVP

-664 QDSVLGKELRARK
+664 QDSVLGRELRARK

>member
-1 MNRSRWMKIT
+1 MRHVEKERNMNRSRLIRIT
-11 AAFFAWMLC
+11 AAFFAVMLC

-32 IAAVQVQKPES
+32 IAAVQVQRPES

-55 VVQNREVAIVTEA
+55 VVQNREVAIVTEP

-79 GQKVAKGDLLFV
+79 GQKVAKGDLLFTI
-91 VDTELLQEKILNQK
+91 DTELLQEKILNQR

-113 QLGDA
+113 QLGDV
-118 GSQQDVRAAQKANE
+118 GSQQDVRAAQKAND

-145 KAQVQVSR
+145 EAQVQVSR
-153 AKRDLDDAKQ
+153 AKRDLDAAKQ
-163 ELTDYRKKN
+163 ALTDYRKKN
-172 GNGSTT
+172 GNGSTA

-211 IEHAVNTA
+211 IENAVNTA
-219 LNGTGAQL
+219 LNETGAQL
-227 VKNGTSV
+227 VKNGMCV
-234 TQAAEEESFI
+234 TQAAEEEPLI
-244 LEEKESEFEDDGA
+244 LEEPEGELEDAGA
-257 VDLPGL
+257 VDSP
-263 SYLANASELFIGHVE
+263 
-278 MIEQEDMP
+278 
-286 TVEETSQGFDATAEL
+286 
-301 SGENADIPLDQSMGL
+301 
-316 SEQDTRQN
+316 EQDTKQT
-324 DEADVDIDII
+324 DGESAQDIDII
-334 IAPSDQD
+334 IEPSDQEV
-341 SNTGSD
+341 NTGSEP
-347 QSDSSTNLPSGS
+347 SDSS
-359 TVPPGAD
+359 
-366 ASVISPITPDES
+366 VISSAIPGVS
-378 DTTTQPSTP
+378 DTAQPSTP
-387 DRDRTDNTATPSQ
+387 GHSDVDDGVASPVPDRE
-400 TDQKKLEQQVRDTY
+400 LIEQQVRDTY
-414 APELD
+414 AQELD
-419 AAMKKVETAKKEKEA
+419 AATKKVETAKKEKEA
-434 AEQALVQY
+434 AEQVLVQY

-460 LLAAVQTAR
+460 LLAAVQTAG
-469 DAYEDAALAANEA
+469 DAYEDAVLAANEA
-482 AVTAGRAVATAGIG
+482 AVTAGRAVAAAGIS
-496 DASDSTLAIG
+496 DASDSTLAVG

-514 LQLEKLERLLETD
+514 LQLEKLERLLEAD
-527 GAVRAPSDGL
+527 GRICAPSDGL
-537 ITEIAVNTG
+537 ITEIAVNIG
-546 ERTADTPAIR
+546 ERTADTPSVR

-566 TAELTKEQEKYIGAG
+566 TAELTKEQETYIGAG

-600 SVAADEE
+600 SVAADGE
-607 NEGVYEISVPLP
+607 NEGIYEISVPLP

-630 LDYSSPSQT
+630 LDYSSTSKT
-639 YATCVP
+639 YAICVP

-664 QDSVLGKELRARK
+664 QDSVLGRELRARK

-683 DQNESYAAL
+683 DQNELYAAL

>member
-1 MNRSRWMKIT
+1 MNRSRLIRIT
-11 AAFFAWMLC
+11 AAFFAVMLC

-32 IAAVQVQKPES
+32 IAAVHVQKPES
-43 RMILHT
+43 RIILHT
-49 VTAAGK
+49 VAAAGK
-55 VVQNREVAIVTEA
+55 VVQNREVAIVTEP

-79 GQKVAKGDLLFV
+79 GQKVEKGDLLFTI
-91 VDTELLQEKILNQK
+91 DTELLQEKILNQR

-118 GSQQDVRAAQKANE
+118 GSQQDVRAAQKAND
-132 QASAAEQYSLSTK
+132 QASASEQYSLSTK

-153 AKRDLDDAKQ
+153 AKRDLDAAKQ
-163 ELTDYRKKN
+163 ALTDYRKKN
-172 GNGSTT
+172 ESGSTA

-211 IEHAVNTA
+211 IENAVNTA
-219 LNGTGAQL
+219 LNETGAQL
-227 VKNGTSV
+227 VKNGMCV
-234 TQAAEEESFI
+234 TQAAEEEPLI
-244 LEEKESEFEDDGA
+244 LEEPEGELEDAGA
-257 VDLPGL
+257 VDSP
-263 SYLANASELFIGHVE
+263 
-278 MIEQEDMP
+278 
-286 TVEETSQGFDATAEL
+286 
-301 SGENADIPLDQSMGL
+301 
-316 SEQDTRQN
+316 EQDTKQT
-324 DEADVDIDII
+324 DGESAQDIDII
-334 IAPSDQD
+334 IEPSDQEV
-341 SNTGSD
+341 NTGSEP
-347 QSDSSTNLPSGS
+347 SDSS
-359 TVPPGAD
+359 
-366 ASVISPITPDES
+366 VISSAIPGVS
-378 DTTTQPSTP
+378 DTAQPSTP
-387 DRDRTDNTATPSQ
+387 SHSDADDGVASPVPNRELT
-400 TDQKKLEQQVRDTY
+400 EQQVRDTY
-414 APELD
+414 AQELD
-419 AAMKKVETAKKEKEA
+419 AATKKVETAKKEKEA
-434 AEQALVQY
+434 AEQALMQY

-460 LLAAVQTAR
+460 LLAAVQTAG
-469 DAYEDAALAANEA
+469 DAYEDAVLAANEA
-482 AVTAGRAVATAGIG
+482 AVTAGRAVAAAGIS
-496 DASDSTLAIG
+496 DASDSTLAVG

-514 LQLEKLERLLETD
+514 LQLEKLERLLEAD
-527 GAVRAPSDGL
+527 GRICAPSDGL
-537 ITEIAVNTG
+537 ITEIAVNIG
-546 ERTADTPAIR
+546 ERTADTPAVR

-566 TAELTKEQEKYIGAG
+566 TAELTKEQETYIGAG

-593 LEQLAVE
+593 LEQLTVE
-600 SVAADEE
+600 SVAADGE

-639 YATCVP
+639 YAICVP

>member
-1 MNRSRWMKIT
+1 MNRSRLIRIT
-11 AAFFAWMLC
+11 AAFFAVMLC

-55 VVQNREVAIVTEA
+55 VVQNREVAIVTEP

-79 GQKVAKGDLLFV
+79 GQKVEKGDLLFTI
-91 VDTELLQEKILNQK
+91 DTELLQEKILNQR

-113 QLGDA
+113 QLGDV
-118 GSQQDVRAAQKANE
+118 GSQQDVRAAQKAND
-132 QASAAEQYSLSTK
+132 QATAAEQYSLSTK

-153 AKRDLDDAKQ
+153 AKRDLDAAKQ
-163 ELTDYRKKN
+163 ALTDYRKKN
-172 GNGSTT
+172 ESGSTA

-211 IEHAVNTA
+211 IENAVNTA
-219 LNGTGAQL
+219 LNETGAQL
-227 VKNGTSV
+227 VKNGMCV
-234 TQAAEEESFI
+234 TQAAEEEPLI
-244 LEEKESEFEDDGA
+244 LEEPEGELEDAGA
-257 VDLPGL
+257 VDSP
-263 SYLANASELFIGHVE
+263 
-278 MIEQEDMP
+278 
-286 TVEETSQGFDATAEL
+286 
-301 SGENADIPLDQSMGL
+301 
-316 SEQDTRQN
+316 EQDTKQT
-324 DEADVDIDII
+324 DGESAQDIDII
-334 IAPSDQD
+334 IEPSDQEV
-341 SNTGSD
+341 NTGSEP
-347 QSDSSTNLPSGS
+347 SDSS
-359 TVPPGAD
+359 
-366 ASVISPITPDES
+366 VISSAIPGVS
-378 DTTTQPSTP
+378 DTAQPSTP
-387 DRDRTDNTATPSQ
+387 SHSDADDGVASPVPDRELT
-400 TDQKKLEQQVRDTY
+400 EQQVRDTY
-414 APELD
+414 AQELD
-419 AAMKKVETAKKEKEA
+419 AATKKVETAKKEKEA
-434 AEQALVQY
+434 AEQALMQY

-460 LLAAVQTAR
+460 LLAAVQTAG
-469 DAYEDAALAANEA
+469 DAYEDAVLAANEA
-482 AVTAGRAVATAGIG
+482 AVTAGRAVAAAGIS
-496 DASDSTLAIG
+496 DASDSTLAVG

-514 LQLEKLERLLETD
+514 LQLEKLERLLEAD
-527 GAVRAPSDGL
+527 GRICAPSDGL
-537 ITEIAVNTG
+537 ITEIAVNIG
-546 ERTADTPAIR
+546 ERTADTPAVR

-566 TAELTKEQEKYIGAG
+566 TAELTKEQETYIGAG

-593 LEQLAVE
+593 LEQLTVE
-600 SVAADEE
+600 SVAADGE

-639 YATCVP
+639 YAICVP

>member
-1 MNRSRWMKIT
+1 MNRSRLIRIT
-11 AAFFAWMLC
+11 AAFFAVMLC

-55 VVQNREVAIVTEA
+55 VVQNREVAIVTEP

-79 GQKVAKGDLLFV
+79 GQKVAKGDLLFTI
-91 VDTELLQEKILNQK
+91 DTELLQEKILNQR

-118 GSQQDVRAAQKANE
+118 GSQQDVRAAQKAND

-153 AKRDLDDAKQ
+153 AKRDLDAAKQ
-163 ELTDYRKKN
+163 ALTDYRKKN
-172 GNGSTT
+172 GNGSTA

-211 IEHAVNTA
+211 IENAVNTA
-219 LNGTGAQL
+219 LNETGAQL
-227 VKNGTSV
+227 VKNGMCV
-234 TQAAEEESFI
+234 TQAAEEEPLI
-244 LEEKESEFEDDGA
+244 LEEPEGELEDAGA
-257 VDLPGL
+257 VDSP
-263 SYLANASELFIGHVE
+263 
-278 MIEQEDMP
+278 
-286 TVEETSQGFDATAEL
+286 
-301 SGENADIPLDQSMGL
+301 
-316 SEQDTRQN
+316 EQDTKQT
-324 DEADVDIDII
+324 DGESAQDIDII
-334 IAPSDQD
+334 IEPSDQEV
-341 SNTGSD
+341 NTGSEP
-347 QSDSSTNLPSGS
+347 SDSS
-359 TVPPGAD
+359 
-366 ASVISPITPDES
+366 VISSAIPGVS
-378 DTTTQPSTP
+378 DTAQPSTP
-387 DRDRTDNTATPSQ
+387 SHSDADDGVASPVPDRELT
-400 TDQKKLEQQVRDTY
+400 EQQVRDTY
-414 APELD
+414 AQELD
-419 AAMKKVETAKKEKEA
+419 AATKKVETAKKEKEA
-434 AEQALVQY
+434 AEQALMQY

-460 LLAAVQTAR
+460 LLAAVQTAG
-469 DAYEDAALAANEA
+469 DAYEDAVLAANEA
-482 AVTAGRAVATAGIG
+482 AVTAGRAVAAAGIS
-496 DASDSTLAIG
+496 DASDSTLAVG

-514 LQLEKLERLLETD
+514 LQLEKLERLLEAD
-527 GAVRAPSDGL
+527 GRICAPSDGL
-537 ITEIAVNTG
+537 ITEIAVNIG
-546 ERTADTPAIR
+546 ERTVDTPAVR

-566 TAELTKEQEKYIGAG
+566 TAELTKEQETYIGAG
-581 DEVTLTDSRRNQ
+581 DEVTLTDSRRNH

-600 SVAADEE
+600 SVTADGE
-607 NEGVYEISVPLP
+607 NEGIYEISVPLP

-639 YATCVP
+639 YAICVP

-664 QDSVLGKELRARK
+664 QDSVLGRELRARK

-692 ADGSISSQDEVIVS
+692 ADGSISSQDGVIVS

>member
-1 MNRSRWMKIT
+1 MNRSRLIRIT
-11 AAFFAWMLC
+11 AAFFAVMLC

-55 VVQNREVAIVTEA
+55 VVQNREVAIVTEP

-79 GQKVAKGDLLFV
+79 GQKVAKGDLLFTI
-91 VDTELLQEKILNQK
+91 DTELLQEKILNQR

-113 QLGDA
+113 QLGDV
-118 GSQQDVRAAQKANE
+118 GSQQDVRAAQKAND

-153 AKRDLDDAKQ
+153 AKRDLDAAKQ
-163 ELTDYRKKN
+163 ALTDYRKKN
-172 GNGSTT
+172 GNGSTA

-211 IEHAVNTA
+211 IENAVNTA
-219 LNGTGAQL
+219 LNETGAQL
-227 VKNGTSV
+227 VKNGMCV
-234 TQAAEEESFI
+234 TQAAEEEPLI
-244 LEEKESEFEDDGA
+244 LEEPEGELEDAGA
-257 VDLPGL
+257 VDSP
-263 SYLANASELFIGHVE
+263 
-278 MIEQEDMP
+278 
-286 TVEETSQGFDATAEL
+286 
-301 SGENADIPLDQSMGL
+301 
-316 SEQDTRQN
+316 EQDTKQT
-324 DEADVDIDII
+324 DGESAQDIDII
-334 IAPSDQD
+334 IEPSDQEV
-341 SNTGSD
+341 NTGSEP
-347 QSDSSTNLPSGS
+347 SDSS
-359 TVPPGAD
+359 
-366 ASVISPITPDES
+366 VISSAIPGVS
-378 DTTTQPSTP
+378 DTAQPSTP
-387 DRDRTDNTATPSQ
+387 GHSDVDDGVASPVPDRE
-400 TDQKKLEQQVRDTY
+400 LIEQQVRDTY
-414 APELD
+414 AQELD
-419 AAMKKVETAKKEKEA
+419 AATKKVETAKKEKEA

-460 LLAAVQTAR
+460 LLAAVQTAG
-469 DAYEDAALAANEA
+469 DAYEDAVLAANEA
-482 AVTAGRAVATAGIG
+482 AVTAGRAVAAAGIS
-496 DASDSTLAIG
+496 DASDSTLAVG

-514 LQLEKLERLLETD
+514 LQLEKLERLLEAD
-527 GAVRAPSDGL
+527 GRICAPSDGL
-537 ITEIAVNTG
+537 ITEIAVNIG
-546 ERTADTPAIR
+546 ERTADTPSVR

-566 TAELTKEQEKYIGAG
+566 TAELTKEQETYIGAG

-600 SVAADEE
+600 SVAADGE
-607 NEGVYEISVPLP
+607 NEGIYEISVPLP

-639 YATCVP
+639 YAICVP

>member
-1 MNRSRWMKIT
+1 MNRSRLIRIT
-11 AAFFAWMLC
+11 AAFFAVMLC

-32 IAAVQVQKPES
+32 IAAVHVQKPES

-49 VTAAGK
+49 VAAAGK
-55 VVQNREVAIVTEA
+55 VVQNREVAIVTEP

-79 GQKVAKGDLLFV
+79 GQKVAKGDLLFTI
-91 VDTELLQEKILNQK
+91 DTELLQEKILNQR

-113 QLGDA
+113 QLGDV
-118 GSQQDVRAAQKANE
+118 GSQQDVRAAQKAND

-153 AKRDLDDAKQ
+153 AKRDLDAAKQ
-163 ELTDYRKKN
+163 ALTDYRKKN
-172 GNGSTT
+172 ESGSTA

-211 IEHAVNTA
+211 IENAVNTA
-219 LNGTGAQL
+219 LNETGAQL
-227 VKNGTSV
+227 VKNGMCV
-234 TQAAEEESFI
+234 TQAAEEEPLI
-244 LEEKESEFEDDGA
+244 LEEPEGELEDAGA
-257 VDLPGL
+257 VDSP
-263 SYLANASELFIGHVE
+263 
-278 MIEQEDMP
+278 
-286 TVEETSQGFDATAEL
+286 
-301 SGENADIPLDQSMGL
+301 
-316 SEQDTRQN
+316 EQDTKQT
-324 DEADVDIDII
+324 DGESAQDIDII
-334 IAPSDQD
+334 IEPSDQEV
-341 SNTGSD
+341 NTGSEP
-347 QSDSSTNLPSGS
+347 SDSS
-359 TVPPGAD
+359 
-366 ASVISPITPDES
+366 VISSAIPGVS
-378 DTTTQPSTP
+378 DTAQPSTP
-387 DRDRTDNTATPSQ
+387 SHSDADDGVASPVPNRELT
-400 TDQKKLEQQVRDTY
+400 EQQVRDTY
-414 APELD
+414 AQELD
-419 AAMKKVETAKKEKEA
+419 AATKKVETAKKEKEA
-434 AEQALVQY
+434 AEQALMQY

-460 LLAAVQTAR
+460 LLAAVQTAG
-469 DAYEDAALAANEA
+469 DAYEDAVLAANEA
-482 AVTAGRAVATAGIG
+482 AVTAGRAVAAAGIS
-496 DASDSTLAIG
+496 DASDSTLAVG

-514 LQLEKLERLLETD
+514 LQLEKLERLLEAD
-527 GAVRAPSDGL
+527 GRICAPSDGL
-537 ITEIAVNTG
+537 ITEIAVNIG
-546 ERTADTPAIR
+546 ERTADTPAVR

-566 TAELTKEQEKYIGAG
+566 TAELTKEQETYIGAG

-593 LEQLAVE
+593 LEQLTVE
-600 SVAADEE
+600 SVAADGE

-639 YATCVP
+639 YAICVP

>member
-1 MNRSRWMKIT
+1 MNRSRLIRIT
-11 AAFFAWMLC
+11 AAFFAVMLC

-32 IAAVQVQKPES
+32 IAAGQVQKPES

-55 VVQNREVAIVTEA
+55 VVQNREVAIVTEP

-79 GQKVAKGDLLFV
+79 GQKVAKGDLLFTI
-91 VDTELLQEKILNQK
+91 DTELLQEKILNQR

-118 GSQQDVRAAQKANE
+118 GSQQDVRAAQKAND

-153 AKRDLDDAKQ
+153 AKRDLDAAKQ
-163 ELTDYRKKN
+163 ALTDYRKKN
-172 GNGSTT
+172 ESGSTA

-211 IEHAVNTA
+211 IENAVNTA
-219 LNGTGAQL
+219 LNETGAQL
-227 VKNGTSV
+227 VKNGMCV
-234 TQAAEEESFI
+234 TQAAEEEPLI
-244 LEEKESEFEDDGA
+244 LEEPEGELEDAGA
-257 VDLPGL
+257 VDSP
-263 SYLANASELFIGHVE
+263 
-278 MIEQEDMP
+278 
-286 TVEETSQGFDATAEL
+286 
-301 SGENADIPLDQSMGL
+301 
-316 SEQDTRQN
+316 EQDTKQT
-324 DEADVDIDII
+324 DGESAQDIDII
-334 IAPSDQD
+334 IEPSDQEV
-341 SNTGSD
+341 NTGSEP
-347 QSDSSTNLPSGS
+347 SDSS
-359 TVPPGAD
+359 
-366 ASVISPITPDES
+366 VISSAIPGVS
-378 DTTTQPSTP
+378 DTAQPSTP
-387 DRDRTDNTATPSQ
+387 GHSDVDDGVASPVPDRELT
-400 TDQKKLEQQVRDTY
+400 EQQVRDTY
-414 APELD
+414 AQELD
-419 AAMKKVETAKKEKEA
+419 AATKKVETAKKAKEA
-434 AEQALVQY
+434 AEQALMQY

-460 LLAAVQTAR
+460 LLAAVQTAG
-469 DAYEDAALAANEA
+469 DAYEDAVLAANEA
-482 AVTAGRAVATAGIG
+482 AVTAGRAVAAAGIS
-496 DASDSTLAIG
+496 DASDSTLAVG

-514 LQLEKLERLLETD
+514 LQLEKLERLLEAD
-527 GAVRAPSDGL
+527 GRICAPSDGL
-537 ITEIAVNTG
+537 ITEIAVNIG
-546 ERTADTPAIR
+546 ERTADTPAVR

-566 TAELTKEQEKYIGAG
+566 TAELTKEQETYIGAG
-581 DEVTLTDSRRNQ
+581 DEVTLTDSRRNH

-600 SVAADEE
+600 SVAADGE

-630 LDYSSPSQT
+630 LDYSSSSQT
-639 YATCVP
+639 YAICVP

-692 ADGSISSQDEVIVS
+692 ADGSISSQDGVIVS

>member
-1 MNRSRWMKIT
+1 MRHVEKERNMNRSRLIRIT
-11 AAFFAWMLC
+11 AAFFAVMLC

-55 VVQNREVAIVTEA
+55 VVQNREVAIVTEP

-79 GQKVAKGDLLFV
+79 GQKVAKGDLLFTI
-91 VDTELLQEKILNQK
+91 DTELLQEKILNQR

-118 GSQQDVRAAQKANE
+118 GSQQDVRAAQKAND

-153 AKRDLDDAKQ
+153 AKRDLDAAKQ
-163 ELTDYRKKN
+163 ALTDYRKKN
-172 GNGSTT
+172 ESGSTA

-211 IEHAVNTA
+211 IENAVNTA
-219 LNGTGAQL
+219 LNETGAQL
-227 VKNGTSV
+227 VKNGMCV
-234 TQAAEEESFI
+234 TQAAEEEPLI
-244 LEEKESEFEDDGA
+244 LEEPEGELEDAGA
-257 VDLPGL
+257 VDSP
-263 SYLANASELFIGHVE
+263 
-278 MIEQEDMP
+278 
-286 TVEETSQGFDATAEL
+286 
-301 SGENADIPLDQSMGL
+301 
-316 SEQDTRQN
+316 EQDTKQT
-324 DEADVDIDII
+324 DGESAQDIDII
-334 IAPSDQD
+334 IEPSDQEV
-341 SNTGSD
+341 NTGSEP
-347 QSDSSTNLPSGS
+347 SDSS
-359 TVPPGAD
+359 
-366 ASVISPITPDES
+366 VISSAIPGVS
-378 DTTTQPSTP
+378 DTAQPSTP
-387 DRDRTDNTATPSQ
+387 SHSDADDGVASPVPDRELT
-400 TDQKKLEQQVRDTY
+400 EQQVRDTY
-414 APELD
+414 AQELD
-419 AAMKKVETAKKEKEA
+419 AATKKVETAKKEKEA
-434 AEQALVQY
+434 AEQALMQY

-460 LLAAVQTAR
+460 LLAAVQTAG
-469 DAYEDAALAANEA
+469 DAYEDAVLAANEA
-482 AVTAGRAVATAGIG
+482 AVTAGRAVAAAGIS
-496 DASDSTLAIG
+496 DASDSTLAVG

-514 LQLEKLERLLETD
+514 LQLEKLERLLEAD
-527 GAVRAPSDGL
+527 GRICAPSDGL
-537 ITEIAVNTG
+537 ITEIAVNIG
-546 ERTADTPAIR
+546 ERTVDTPAVR

-566 TAELTKEQEKYIGAG
+566 TAELTKEQETYIGAG
-581 DEVTLTDSRRNQ
+581 DEVTLTDSRRNH

-600 SVAADEE
+600 SVTADGE
-607 NEGVYEISVPLP
+607 NDGIYEISVPLP

-639 YATCVP
+639 YAVCVP

>member
-1 MNRSRWMKIT
+1 MTRSRLIRIT
-11 AAFFAWMLC
+11 AAFFAVMLC

-55 VVQNREVAIVTEA
+55 VVQNREVAIVTEP

-79 GQKVAKGDLLFV
+79 GQKVEKGDLLFTI
-91 VDTELLQEKILNQK
+91 DTELLQEKILNQR

-118 GSQQDVRAAQKANE
+118 GSQQDVRAAQKAND

-153 AKRDLDDAKQ
+153 AKRDLDAAKQ
-163 ELTDYRKKN
+163 ALTDYRKKN
-172 GNGSTT
+172 ESGSTA

-211 IEHAVNTA
+211 IENAVNTA
-219 LNGTGAQL
+219 LNETGAQL
-227 VKNGTSV
+227 VKNGMCV
-234 TQAAEEESFI
+234 TQAAEEEPLI
-244 LEEKESEFEDDGA
+244 LEEPEGELEDAGA
-257 VDLPGL
+257 VDSP
-263 SYLANASELFIGHVE
+263 
-278 MIEQEDMP
+278 
-286 TVEETSQGFDATAEL
+286 
-301 SGENADIPLDQSMGL
+301 
-316 SEQDTRQN
+316 EQDTKQT
-324 DEADVDIDII
+324 DGESAQDIDII
-334 IAPSDQD
+334 IEPSDQEV
-341 SNTGSD
+341 NTGSEP
-347 QSDSSTNLPSGS
+347 SDSS
-359 TVPPGAD
+359 
-366 ASVISPITPDES
+366 VISSAIPGVS
-378 DTTTQPSTP
+378 DTAQPSTP
-387 DRDRTDNTATPSQ
+387 GHSDVDDGVASPVPDRE
-400 TDQKKLEQQVRDTY
+400 LIEQQVRDTY
-414 APELD
+414 AQELD
-419 AAMKKVETAKKEKEA
+419 AATKKVETAKKEKEA
-434 AEQALVQY
+434 AEQALMQY

-460 LLAAVQTAR
+460 LLAAVQTAG
-469 DAYEDAALAANEA
+469 DAYEDAVLAANEA
-482 AVTAGRAVATAGIG
+482 AVTAGRAVAAAGIS
-496 DASDSTLAIG
+496 DASDSTLAVG

-514 LQLEKLERLLETD
+514 LQLEKLERLLEAD
-527 GAVRAPSDGL
+527 GRICAPSDGL
-537 ITEIAVNTG
+537 ITEIAVNIG
-546 ERTADTPAIR
+546 ERTADTPAVR

-566 TAELTKEQEKYIGAG
+566 TAELTKEQETYIGAG

-593 LEQLAVE
+593 LEQLTVE
-600 SVAADEE
+600 SVAADGE

-639 YATCVP
+639 YAICVP

-692 ADGSISSQDEVIVS
+692 TDGSISSQDEVIVS

>member
-1 MNRSRWMKIT
+1 MNRSRLIRIT
-11 AAFFAWMLC
+11 AAFFAVMLC

-55 VVQNREVAIVTEA
+55 VVQNREVAIVTEP

-79 GQKVAKGDLLFV
+79 GQKVAKGDLLFTI
-91 VDTELLQEKILNQK
+91 DTELLQEKILNQR

-118 GSQQDVRAAQKANE
+118 GSQQDVRAAQKAND
-132 QASAAEQYSLSTK
+132 QASASEQYSLSTK

-153 AKRDLDDAKQ
+153 AKRDLDAAKQ
-163 ELTDYRKKN
+163 ALTDYRKKN
-172 GNGSTT
+172 GNGSTA

-211 IEHAVNTA
+211 IENAVNTA
-219 LNGTGAQL
+219 LNETGAQL
-227 VKNGTSV
+227 VKNGMCV
-234 TQAAEEESFI
+234 TQAAEEEPLI
-244 LEEKESEFEDDGA
+244 LEEPEGELEDAGA
-257 VDLPGL
+257 VDSP
-263 SYLANASELFIGHVE
+263 
-278 MIEQEDMP
+278 
-286 TVEETSQGFDATAEL
+286 
-301 SGENADIPLDQSMGL
+301 
-316 SEQDTRQN
+316 EQDTKQT
-324 DEADVDIDII
+324 DGESAQDIDII
-334 IAPSDQD
+334 IEPSDQEV
-341 SNTGSD
+341 NTGSEP
-347 QSDSSTNLPSGS
+347 SDSS
-359 TVPPGAD
+359 
-366 ASVISPITPDES
+366 VISSAIPGVS
-378 DTTTQPSTP
+378 DTAQPSTP
-387 DRDRTDNTATPSQ
+387 SHSDADDGVASPVPNRELT
-400 TDQKKLEQQVRDTY
+400 EQQVRDTY
-414 APELD
+414 AQELD
-419 AAMKKVETAKKEKEA
+419 AATKKVETAKKEKEA
-434 AEQALVQY
+434 AEQALMQY

-460 LLAAVQTAR
+460 LLAAVQTAG
-469 DAYEDAALAANEA
+469 DAYEDAVLAANEA
-482 AVTAGRAVATAGIG
+482 AVTAGRAVAAAGIS
-496 DASDSTLAIG
+496 DASDSTLAVG

-514 LQLEKLERLLETD
+514 LQLEKLERLLEAD
-527 GAVRAPSDGL
+527 GRICAPSDGL
-537 ITEIAVNTG
+537 ITEIAVNIG
-546 ERTADTPAIR
+546 ERTADTPAVR

-566 TAELTKEQEKYIGAG
+566 TAELTKEQETYIGAG

-593 LEQLAVE
+593 LEQLTVE
-600 SVAADEE
+600 SVAADGE

-639 YATCVP
+639 YAICVP

>member
-1 MNRSRWMKIT
+1 MRHVEKERNMNRSRLIRIT
-11 AAFFAWMLC
+11 AAFFAVMLC

-55 VVQNREVAIVTEA
+55 VVQNREVAIVTEP

-79 GQKVAKGDLLFV
+79 GQKVAKGDLLFTI
-91 VDTELLQEKILNQK
+91 DTELLQEKILNQR

-118 GSQQDVRAAQKANE
+118 GSQQDVRAAQKAND

-153 AKRDLDDAKQ
+153 AKRDLDAAKQ
-163 ELTDYRKKN
+163 ALTDYRKKN
-172 GNGSTT
+172 ESGSTA

-211 IEHAVNTA
+211 IENAVNTA
-219 LNGTGAQL
+219 LNETGAQL
-227 VKNGTSV
+227 VKNGMCV
-234 TQAAEEESFI
+234 TQAAEEEPLI
-244 LEEKESEFEDDGA
+244 LEEPEGELEDAGA
-257 VDLPGL
+257 VDSP
-263 SYLANASELFIGHVE
+263 
-278 MIEQEDMP
+278 
-286 TVEETSQGFDATAEL
+286 
-301 SGENADIPLDQSMGL
+301 
-316 SEQDTRQN
+316 EQDTKQT
-324 DEADVDIDII
+324 DGESAQDIDII
-334 IAPSDQD
+334 IEPSDQEV
-341 SNTGSD
+341 NTGSEP
-347 QSDSSTNLPSGS
+347 SDSS
-359 TVPPGAD
+359 
-366 ASVISPITPDES
+366 VISSAIPGVS
-378 DTTTQPSTP
+378 DTAQPSTP
-387 DRDRTDNTATPSQ
+387 GHSDVDDGVASPVPDRE
-400 TDQKKLEQQVRDTY
+400 LIEQQVRDTY
-414 APELD
+414 AQELD
-419 AAMKKVETAKKEKEA
+419 AATKKVETAKKEKEA
-434 AEQALVQY
+434 AEQALMQY

-460 LLAAVQTAR
+460 LLAAVQTAG
-469 DAYEDAALAANEA
+469 DAYEDAVLAANEA
-482 AVTAGRAVATAGIG
+482 AVTAGRAVAAAGIS
-496 DASDSTLAIG
+496 DASDSTLAVG

-514 LQLEKLERLLETD
+514 LQLEKLERLLEAD
-527 GAVRAPSDGL
+527 GRICAPSDGL
-537 ITEIAVNTG
+537 ITEIAVNIG
-546 ERTADTPAIR
+546 ERTADTPAVR

-566 TAELTKEQEKYIGAG
+566 TAELTKEQETYIGAG

-593 LEQLAVE
+593 LEQLTVE
-600 SVAADEE
+600 SVAADGE

-639 YATCVP
+639 YAICVP

>member
-1 MNRSRWMKIT
+1 MNRSRLIRIT
-11 AAFFAWMLC
+11 AAFFAVMLC

-55 VVQNREVAIVTEA
+55 VVQNREVAIVTEP

-79 GQKVAKGDLLFV
+79 GQKVAKGDLLFTI
-91 VDTELLQEKILNQK
+91 DTELLQEKILNQR

-113 QLGDA
+113 QLGDV
-118 GSQQDVRAAQKANE
+118 GSQQDVRAAQKAND

-153 AKRDLDDAKQ
+153 AKRDLDAAKQ
-163 ELTDYRKKN
+163 ALTDYRKKN
-172 GNGSTT
+172 GNGSTA

-211 IEHAVNTA
+211 IENAVNTA
-219 LNGTGAQL
+219 LNETGAQL
-227 VKNGTSV
+227 VKNGMCV
-234 TQAAEEESFI
+234 TQAAEEEPLI
-244 LEEKESEFEDDGA
+244 LEEPEGELEDAGA
-257 VDLPGL
+257 VDSP
-263 SYLANASELFIGHVE
+263 
-278 MIEQEDMP
+278 
-286 TVEETSQGFDATAEL
+286 
-301 SGENADIPLDQSMGL
+301 
-316 SEQDTRQN
+316 EQDTKQT
-324 DEADVDIDII
+324 DGESAQDIDII
-334 IAPSDQD
+334 IEPSDQEV
-341 SNTGSD
+341 NTGSEP
-347 QSDSSTNLPSGS
+347 SDSS
-359 TVPPGAD
+359 
-366 ASVISPITPDES
+366 VISSAIPGVS
-378 DTTTQPSTP
+378 DTAQPSTP
-387 DRDRTDNTATPSQ
+387 SHSDADDGVASPVPDRELT
-400 TDQKKLEQQVRDTY
+400 EQQVRDTY
-414 APELD
+414 AQELD
-419 AAMKKVETAKKEKEA
+419 AATKKVETAKKEKEA
-434 AEQALVQY
+434 AEQALMQY

-460 LLAAVQTAR
+460 LLAAVQTAG
-469 DAYEDAALAANEA
+469 DAYEDAVLAANEA
-482 AVTAGRAVATAGIG
+482 AVTAGRAVAAAGIS
-496 DASDSTLAIG
+496 DASDSTLAVG

-514 LQLEKLERLLETD
+514 LQLEKLERLLEAD
-527 GAVRAPSDGL
+527 GRICAPSDGL
-537 ITEIAVNTG
+537 ITEIAVNIG
-546 ERTADTPAIR
+546 ERTADTPAVR

-566 TAELTKEQEKYIGAG
+566 TAELTKEQETYIGAG

-593 LEQLAVE
+593 LEQLTVE
-600 SVAADEE
+600 SVAADGE

-639 YATCVP
+639 YAICVP

>member
-1 MNRSRWMKIT
+1 MNRSRLIRIT
-11 AAFFAWMLC
+11 AAFFAVMLC

-55 VVQNREVAIVTEA
+55 VVQNREVAIVTEP

-79 GQKVAKGDLLFV
+79 GQKVAKGDLLFTI
-91 VDTELLQEKILNQK
+91 DTELLQEKILNQR

-113 QLGDA
+113 QLGDV
-118 GSQQDVRAAQKANE
+118 GSQQDVRAAQKAND

-153 AKRDLDDAKQ
+153 AKRDLDAAKQ
-163 ELTDYRKKN
+163 ALTDYRKKN
-172 GNGSTT
+172 GNGSTA

-211 IEHAVNTA
+211 IENAVNTA
-219 LNGTGAQL
+219 LNETGAQL
-227 VKNGTSV
+227 VKNGMCV
-234 TQAAEEESFI
+234 TRAAEEEPLI
-244 LEEKESEFEDDGA
+244 LEEPEGELEDAGA
-257 VDLPGL
+257 VDSP
-263 SYLANASELFIGHVE
+263 
-278 MIEQEDMP
+278 
-286 TVEETSQGFDATAEL
+286 
-301 SGENADIPLDQSMGL
+301 
-316 SEQDTRQN
+316 EQDTKQT
-324 DEADVDIDII
+324 DGESAQDIDII
-334 IAPSDQD
+334 IEPSDQEV
-341 SNTGSD
+341 NTGSEP
-347 QSDSSTNLPSGS
+347 SDSS
-359 TVPPGAD
+359 
-366 ASVISPITPDES
+366 VISSAIPGVS
-378 DTTTQPSTP
+378 DTAQPSTP
-387 DRDRTDNTATPSQ
+387 SHSDADDGVASPVPDRELT
-400 TDQKKLEQQVRDTY
+400 EQQVRDTY
-414 APELD
+414 AQELD
-419 AAMKKVETAKKEKEA
+419 AATKKVETAKKEKEA
-434 AEQALVQY
+434 AEQALMQY

-460 LLAAVQTAR
+460 LLAAVQTAG
-469 DAYEDAALAANEA
+469 DAYEDAVLAANEA
-482 AVTAGRAVATAGIG
+482 AVTAGRAVAAAGIS
-496 DASDSTLAIG
+496 DASDSTLAVG

-514 LQLEKLERLLETD
+514 LQLEKLGRLLEAD
-527 GAVRAPSDGL
+527 GRICAPSDGL
-537 ITEIAVNTG
+537 ITEIAVNIG
-546 ERTADTPAIR
+546 ERTVDTPAVR

-566 TAELTKEQEKYIGAG
+566 TAELTKEQETYIGAG

-600 SVAADEE
+600 SVAADGE

-639 YATCVP
+639 YAICVP

>member
-1 MNRSRWMKIT
+1 MNRSRLIRIT
-11 AAFFAWMLC
+11 AAFFAVMLC

-32 IAAVQVQKPES
+32 IAAVHVQKPES
-43 RMILHT
+43 RIILHT
-49 VTAAGK
+49 VAAAGK
-55 VVQNREVAIVTEA
+55 VVQNREVAIVTEP

-79 GQKVAKGDLLFV
+79 GQKVAKGDLLFTI
-91 VDTELLQEKILNQK
+91 DTELLQEKILNQR

-113 QLGDA
+113 QLGDV
-118 GSQQDVRAAQKANE
+118 GSQQDVRAAQKAND

-153 AKRDLDDAKQ
+153 AKRDLDAAKQ
-163 ELTDYRKKN
+163 ALTDYRKKN
-172 GNGSTT
+172 GNGSTA

-211 IEHAVNTA
+211 IENAVNTA
-219 LNGTGAQL
+219 LNETGAQL
-227 VKNGTSV
+227 VKNGMCV
-234 TQAAEEESFI
+234 TQAAEEEPLI
-244 LEEKESEFEDDGA
+244 LEEPEGELEDAGA
-257 VDLPGL
+257 VDSP
-263 SYLANASELFIGHVE
+263 
-278 MIEQEDMP
+278 
-286 TVEETSQGFDATAEL
+286 
-301 SGENADIPLDQSMGL
+301 
-316 SEQDTRQN
+316 EQDTKQT
-324 DEADVDIDII
+324 DGESAQDIDII
-334 IAPSDQD
+334 IEPSDQEV
-341 SNTGSD
+341 NTGSEP
-347 QSDSSTNLPSGS
+347 SDSS
-359 TVPPGAD
+359 
-366 ASVISPITPDES
+366 VISSAIPGES
-378 DTTTQPSTP
+378 DTAQPSTP
-387 DRDRTDNTATPSQ
+387 SHSDADDGVASPVPDRELT
-400 TDQKKLEQQVRDTY
+400 EQQVRDTY
-414 APELD
+414 AQELD
-419 AAMKKVETAKKEKEA
+419 AATKKVETAKKEKEA
-434 AEQALVQY
+434 AEQALMQY

-460 LLAAVQTAR
+460 LLAAVQTAG
-469 DAYEDAALAANEA
+469 DAYEDAVLAANEA
-482 AVTAGRAVATAGIG
+482 AVTAGRAVAAAGIS
-496 DASDSTLAIG
+496 DASDSTLAVG

-514 LQLEKLERLLETD
+514 LQLEKLERLLEAD
-527 GAVRAPSDGL
+527 GRVCAPSDGL
-537 ITEIAVNTG
+537 ITEIAVNIG
-546 ERTADTPAIR
+546 ERTADTPAVR

-566 TAELTKEQEKYIGAG
+566 TAELTKEQETYIGAG

-593 LEQLAVE
+593 LEQLTVE
-600 SVAADEE
+600 SVAADGE

-639 YATCVP
+639 YAICVP

>member
-1 MNRSRWMKIT
+1 MNRSRLIRIT
-11 AAFFAWMLC
+11 AAFFAVMLC

-32 IAAVQVQKPES
+32 IAAVHVQKPES
-43 RMILHT
+43 RIILHT
-49 VTAAGK
+49 VAAAGK
-55 VVQNREVAIVTEA
+55 VVQNREVAIVTEP

-79 GQKVAKGDLLFV
+79 GQKVAKGDLLFTI
-91 VDTELLQEKILNQK
+91 DTELLQEKILNQR
-105 QEIEKQKL
+105 QEIEKQRL

-118 GSQQDVRAAQKANE
+118 GSQQDVRAAQKAND

-153 AKRDLDDAKQ
+153 AKRDLDAAKQ
-163 ELTDYRKKN
+163 ALTDYRKKN
-172 GNGSTT
+172 GNGSTA

-211 IEHAVNTA
+211 IENAVNTA
-219 LNGTGAQL
+219 LNETGAQL
-227 VKNGTSV
+227 VKNGMCV
-234 TQAAEEESFI
+234 TQAAEEEPLI
-244 LEEKESEFEDDGA
+244 LEEPEGELEDAGA
-257 VDLPGL
+257 VDSP
-263 SYLANASELFIGHVE
+263 
-278 MIEQEDMP
+278 
-286 TVEETSQGFDATAEL
+286 
-301 SGENADIPLDQSMGL
+301 
-316 SEQDTRQN
+316 EQDTKQTDGESAQN
-324 DEADVDIDII
+324 IDII
-334 IAPSDQD
+334 IEPSDQEV
-341 SNTGSD
+341 NTGSEP
-347 QSDSSTNLPSGS
+347 SDSS
-359 TVPPGAD
+359 
-366 ASVISPITPDES
+366 VISSAIPSVS
-378 DTTTQPSTP
+378 DTAQPSTP
-387 DRDRTDNTATPSQ
+387 SHSDADDGVASPVPDRE
-400 TDQKKLEQQVRDTY
+400 LIEQQVRDTY
-414 APELD
+414 AQELD
-419 AAMKKVETAKKEKEA
+419 AATKKVETAKKEKEA
-434 AEQALVQY
+434 AEQALMQY

-460 LLAAVQTAR
+460 LLAAVQTAG
-469 DAYEDAALAANEA
+469 DAYEDAVLAANEA
-482 AVTAGRAVATAGIG
+482 AVTAGRAVAAAGIS
-496 DASDSTLAIG
+496 DASDSTLAVG

-514 LQLEKLERLLETD
+514 LQLEKLERLLEAD
-527 GAVRAPSDGL
+527 GRICAPSDGL
-537 ITEIAVNTG
+537 ITEIAVNIG
-546 ERTADTPAIR
+546 ERTADTPAVR

-566 TAELTKEQEKYIGAG
+566 TAELTKEQETYIGAG

-593 LEQLAVE
+593 LEQLTVE
-600 SVAADEE
+600 SVAADGE

-639 YATCVP
+639 YAICVP

>member
-1 MNRSRWMKIT
+1 MNRSRLIRIT
-11 AAFFAWMLC
+11 AAFFAVMLC

-55 VVQNREVAIVTEA
+55 VVQNREVAIVTEP

-79 GQKVAKGDLLFV
+79 GQKVAKGDLLFTI
-91 VDTELLQEKILNQK
+91 DTELLQEKILNQR

-113 QLGDA
+113 QLGDV
-118 GSQQDVRAAQKANE
+118 GSQQDVRAAQKAND

-153 AKRDLDDAKQ
+153 AKRDLDAAKQ
-163 ELTDYRKKN
+163 ALTDYRKKN
-172 GNGSTT
+172 GNGSTA

-211 IEHAVNTA
+211 IENAVNTA
-219 LNGTGAQL
+219 LNETGAQL
-227 VKNGTSV
+227 VKNGMCV
-234 TQAAEEESFI
+234 TRAAEEEPLI
-244 LEEKESEFEDDGA
+244 LEEPEGELEDAGA
-257 VDLPGL
+257 VDSP
-263 SYLANASELFIGHVE
+263 
-278 MIEQEDMP
+278 
-286 TVEETSQGFDATAEL
+286 
-301 SGENADIPLDQSMGL
+301 
-316 SEQDTRQN
+316 EQDTKQT
-324 DEADVDIDII
+324 DGESAQDIDII
-334 IAPSDQD
+334 IEPSDQEV
-341 SNTGSD
+341 NTGSEP
-347 QSDSSTNLPSGS
+347 SDSS
-359 TVPPGAD
+359 
-366 ASVISPITPDES
+366 VISSAIPGVS
-378 DTTTQPSTP
+378 DTAQPSTP
-387 DRDRTDNTATPSQ
+387 SHSDADDGVASPVPDRELT
-400 TDQKKLEQQVRDTY
+400 EQQVRDTY
-414 APELD
+414 AQELD
-419 AAMKKVETAKKEKEA
+419 AATKKVETAKKEKEA
-434 AEQALVQY
+434 AEQALMQY

-460 LLAAVQTAR
+460 LLAAVQTAG
-469 DAYEDAALAANEA
+469 DAYEDAVLAANEA
-482 AVTAGRAVATAGIG
+482 AVTAGRAVAAAGIS
-496 DASDSTLAIG
+496 DASDSTLAVG

-514 LQLEKLERLLETD
+514 LQLEKLGRLLEAD
-527 GAVRAPSDGL
+527 GRICAPSDGL
-537 ITEIAVNTG
+537 ITEIAVNIG
-546 ERTADTPAIR
+546 ERTVDTPAVR

-566 TAELTKEQEKYIGAG
+566 TAELTKEQETYIGAG
-581 DEVTLTDSRRNQ
+581 DEVTLTDSRRNH

-600 SVAADEE
+600 SVTADGE
-607 NEGVYEISVPLP
+607 NDGIYEISVPLP

-639 YATCVP
+639 YAICVP

>member
-1 MNRSRWMKIT
+1 M
-11 AAFFAWMLC
+11 
-20 FTILSRAADQAG
+20 
-32 IAAVQVQKPES
+32 
-43 RMILHT
+43 
-49 VTAAGK
+49 
-55 VVQNREVAIVTEA
+55 
-68 DERVVEIAVEK
+68 
-79 GQKVAKGDLLFV
+79 
-91 VDTELLQEKILNQK
+91 
-105 QEIEKQKL
+105 
-113 QLGDA
+113 
-118 GSQQDVRAAQKANE
+118 
-132 QASAAEQYSLSTK
+132 AEQYSLSTK

-163 ELTDYRKKN
+163 ALTDYRKKN
-172 GNGSTT
+172 GSGSTAA
-178 TDNTVEETLQNAL
+178 DNTVEETLQNAL

-211 IEHAVNTA
+211 IENAVNTA
-219 LNGTGAQL
+219 LNGAGAQL
-227 VKNGTSV
+227 VKNGMCV
-234 TQAAEEESFI
+234 TQAAEEEPLI
-244 LEEKESEFEDDGA
+244 LEELEGEFEDAGA
-257 VDLPGL
+257 VDSP
-263 SYLANASELFIGHVE
+263 
-278 MIEQEDMP
+278 
-286 TVEETSQGFDATAEL
+286 
-301 SGENADIPLDQSMGL
+301 
-316 SEQDTRQN
+316 EQDTKQT
-324 DEADVDIDII
+324 DGESAQDIDII
-334 IAPSDQD
+334 IEPS
-341 SNTGSD
+341 
-347 QSDSSTNLPSGS
+347 
-359 TVPPGAD
+359 D

-387 DRDRTDNTATPSQ
+387 DRSDDVITQPSTPDRSDDPITPSQ

-419 AAMKKVETAKKEKEA
+419 AATKKVETAKTEKEA

-447 TAADASGKEQERQ
+447 AAADASGKEQERQ
-460 LLAAVQTAR
+460 LLAAVQTAG
-469 DAYEDAALAANEA
+469 DAYEDAVLAANEA
-482 AVTAGRAVATAGIG
+482 AVTAGRAVAAAGIS
-496 DASDSTLAIG
+496 DASDSTLAVG

-514 LQLEKLERLLETD
+514 LQLEKLERLLEAD
-527 GAVRAPSDGL
+527 GRICAPSDGL
-537 ITEIAVNTG
+537 ITEIAVNIG
-546 ERTADTPAIR
+546 ERTADTPAVR

-566 TAELTKEQEKYIGAG
+566 TAELTKEQETYIGAG

-600 SVAADEE
+600 SVAADGE
-607 NEGVYEISVPLP
+607 NEGIYEISVPLP

-639 YATCVP
+639 YAICVP

-664 QDSVLGKELRARK
+664 QDSVLGRELRARK

-717 RLES
+717 RLEA

>member
-1 MNRSRWMKIT
+1 MNRSRLIRIT
-11 AAFFAWMLC
+11 AAFFAVMLC

-55 VVQNREVAIVTEA
+55 VVQNREVAIVTEP

-79 GQKVAKGDLLFV
+79 GQKVEKGDLLFTI
-91 VDTELLQEKILNQK
+91 DTELLQEKILNQR

-118 GSQQDVRAAQKANE
+118 GSQQDVRAAQKAND
-132 QASAAEQYSLSTK
+132 QASASEQYSLSTK

-153 AKRDLDDAKQ
+153 AKRDLDAAKQ
-163 ELTDYRKKN
+163 ALTDYRKKN
-172 GNGSTT
+172 GNGSTA

-211 IEHAVNTA
+211 IENAVNTA
-219 LNGTGAQL
+219 LNETGAQL
-227 VKNGTSV
+227 VKNGMCV
-234 TQAAEEESFI
+234 TQAAEEEPLI
-244 LEEKESEFEDDGA
+244 LEEPEGELEDAGA
-257 VDLPGL
+257 VDSP
-263 SYLANASELFIGHVE
+263 
-278 MIEQEDMP
+278 
-286 TVEETSQGFDATAEL
+286 
-301 SGENADIPLDQSMGL
+301 
-316 SEQDTRQN
+316 EQDTKQT
-324 DEADVDIDII
+324 DGESAQDIDII
-334 IAPSDQD
+334 IEPSDQEV
-341 SNTGSD
+341 NTGSEP
-347 QSDSSTNLPSGS
+347 SDSS
-359 TVPPGAD
+359 
-366 ASVISPITPDES
+366 VISSAIPGVS
-378 DTTTQPSTP
+378 DTAQPSTP
-387 DRDRTDNTATPSQ
+387 SHSDADDGVASPVPDRELT
-400 TDQKKLEQQVRDTY
+400 EQQVRDTY
-414 APELD
+414 AQELD
-419 AAMKKVETAKKEKEA
+419 AATKKVETAKKEKEA
-434 AEQALVQY
+434 AEQALMQY

-460 LLAAVQTAR
+460 LLAAVQTAG
-469 DAYEDAALAANEA
+469 DAYEDAVLAANEA
-482 AVTAGRAVATAGIG
+482 AVTAGRAVAAAGIS
-496 DASDSTLAIG
+496 DASDSTLAVG

-514 LQLEKLERLLETD
+514 LQLEKLERLLEAD
-527 GAVRAPSDGL
+527 GRICAPSDGL
-537 ITEIAVNTG
+537 ITEIAVNIG
-546 ERTADTPAIR
+546 ERTADTPAVR

-566 TAELTKEQEKYIGAG
+566 TAELTKEQETYIGAG

-593 LEQLAVE
+593 LEQLTVE
-600 SVAADEE
+600 SVAADGE

-639 YATCVP
+639 YAICVP

>member
-1 MNRSRWMKIT
+1 MNRSRLIRIT
-11 AAFFAWMLC
+11 AAFFAVMLC

-55 VVQNREVAIVTEA
+55 VVQNREVAIVTEP

-79 GQKVAKGDLLFV
+79 GQKVAKGDLLFTI
-91 VDTELLQEKILNQK
+91 DTELLQEKILNQR

-113 QLGDA
+113 QLRDA
-118 GSQQDVRAAQKANE
+118 GSQQDVRAAQKAND

-153 AKRDLDDAKQ
+153 AKRDLDAAKQ
-163 ELTDYRKKN
+163 ALTDYRKKN
-172 GNGSTT
+172 GNGSTA

-211 IEHAVNTA
+211 IENAVNTA
-219 LNGTGAQL
+219 LNETGAQL
-227 VKNGTSV
+227 VKNGMCV
-234 TQAAEEESFI
+234 TQAAEEEPLI
-244 LEEKESEFEDDGA
+244 LEEPEGELEDAGA
-257 VDLPGL
+257 VDSP
-263 SYLANASELFIGHVE
+263 
-278 MIEQEDMP
+278 
-286 TVEETSQGFDATAEL
+286 
-301 SGENADIPLDQSMGL
+301 
-316 SEQDTRQN
+316 EQDTKQT
-324 DEADVDIDII
+324 DGESAQDIDII
-334 IAPSDQD
+334 IEPSDQEV
-341 SNTGSD
+341 NTGSEP
-347 QSDSSTNLPSGS
+347 SDSS
-359 TVPPGAD
+359 
-366 ASVISPITPDES
+366 VISSAIPGVS
-378 DTTTQPSTP
+378 DTAQPSTP
-387 DRDRTDNTATPSQ
+387 GHSDVDDGVASPVPDRE
-400 TDQKKLEQQVRDTY
+400 LIEQQVRDTY
-414 APELD
+414 AQELD
-419 AAMKKVETAKKEKEA
+419 AATKKVETAKKEKEA
-434 AEQALVQY
+434 AEQALMQY

-460 LLAAVQTAR
+460 LLAAVQTAG
-469 DAYEDAALAANEA
+469 DAYEDAVLAANEA
-482 AVTAGRAVATAGIG
+482 AVTAGRAVAAAGIS
-496 DASDSTLAIG
+496 DASDSMLAVG
-506 EITVEQME
+506 EITVEQMG
-514 LQLEKLERLLETD
+514 LQLEKLERLLEAD
-527 GAVRAPSDGL
+527 GRICAPSDGL
-537 ITEIAVNTG
+537 ITEIAVNIG
-546 ERTADTPAIR
+546 ERTADTPAVR

-566 TAELTKEQEKYIGAG
+566 TAELTKEQETYIGAG

-593 LEQLAVE
+593 LEQLTVE
-600 SVAADEE
+600 SVAADGE

-630 LDYSSPSQT
+630 LDYSSTSKT
-639 YATCVP
+639 YAICVP

>member
-1 MNRSRWMKIT
+1 MNRSRLIRIT
-11 AAFFAWMLC
+11 AAFFAVMLC

-32 IAAVQVQKPES
+32 IAAVHVQKPES

-49 VTAAGK
+49 VAAAGK
-55 VVQNREVAIVTEA
+55 VVQNREVAIVTEP

-79 GQKVAKGDLLFV
+79 GQKVAKGDLLFTI
-91 VDTELLQEKILNQK
+91 DTELLQEKILNQR

-113 QLGDA
+113 QLGDV
-118 GSQQDVRAAQKANE
+118 GSQQDVRAAQKAND

-153 AKRDLDDAKQ
+153 AKRDLDAAKQ
-163 ELTDYRKKN
+163 ALTDYRKKN
-172 GNGSTT
+172 GNGSTA

-211 IEHAVNTA
+211 IENAVNTA
-219 LNGTGAQL
+219 LNETGAQL
-227 VKNGTSV
+227 VKNGMCV
-234 TQAAEEESFI
+234 TQAAEEEPLI
-244 LEEKESEFEDDGA
+244 LEEPEGELEDAGA
-257 VDLPGL
+257 VDSP
-263 SYLANASELFIGHVE
+263 
-278 MIEQEDMP
+278 
-286 TVEETSQGFDATAEL
+286 
-301 SGENADIPLDQSMGL
+301 
-316 SEQDTRQN
+316 EQDTKQT
-324 DEADVDIDII
+324 DGESAQDIDII
-334 IAPSDQD
+334 IEPSDQEV
-341 SNTGSD
+341 NTGSEP
-347 QSDSSTNLPSGS
+347 SDSS
-359 TVPPGAD
+359 
-366 ASVISPITPDES
+366 VISSAIPGVS
-378 DTTTQPSTP
+378 DTAQPSTP
-387 DRDRTDNTATPSQ
+387 SYSDADDGVASPVPDRELT
-400 TDQKKLEQQVRDTY
+400 EQQVRDTY
-414 APELD
+414 AQELD
-419 AAMKKVETAKKEKEA
+419 AATKKVETAKKEKEA
-434 AEQALVQY
+434 AEQALMQY

-460 LLAAVQTAR
+460 LLAAVQTAG
-469 DAYEDAALAANEA
+469 DAYEDAVLAANEA
-482 AVTAGRAVATAGIG
+482 AVTAGRAVAAAGIS
-496 DASDSTLAIG
+496 DASDSTLAVG

-514 LQLEKLERLLETD
+514 LQLEKLERLLEAD
-527 GAVRAPSDGL
+527 GRICAPSDGL
-537 ITEIAVNTG
+537 ITEIAVNIG
-546 ERTADTPAIR
+546 ERTADTPAVR

-566 TAELTKEQEKYIGAG
+566 TAELTKEQETYIGAG

-593 LEQLAVE
+593 LEQLTVE
-600 SVAADEE
+600 SVAADGE

-639 YATCVP
+639 YAICVP

>member
-1 MNRSRWMKIT
+1 MNRSRLIRIT
-11 AAFFAWMLC
+11 AAFFAVMLC

-55 VVQNREVAIVTEA
+55 VVQNREVAIVTEP

-79 GQKVAKGDLLFV
+79 GQKVEKGDLLFTI
-91 VDTELLQEKILNQK
+91 DTELLQEKILNQR

-118 GSQQDVRAAQKANE
+118 GSQQDVRAAQKAND
-132 QASAAEQYSLSTK
+132 QASASEQYSLSTK

-153 AKRDLDDAKQ
+153 AKRDLDAAKQ
-163 ELTDYRKKN
+163 ALTDYRKKN
-172 GNGSTT
+172 ESGSTA

-211 IEHAVNTA
+211 IENAVNTA
-219 LNGTGAQL
+219 LNETGAQL
-227 VKNGTSV
+227 VKNGMCV
-234 TQAAEEESFI
+234 TQAAEEEPLI
-244 LEEKESEFEDDGA
+244 LEEPEGELEDAGA
-257 VDLPGL
+257 VDSP
-263 SYLANASELFIGHVE
+263 
-278 MIEQEDMP
+278 
-286 TVEETSQGFDATAEL
+286 
-301 SGENADIPLDQSMGL
+301 
-316 SEQDTRQN
+316 EQDTKQT
-324 DEADVDIDII
+324 DGESAQDIDII
-334 IAPSDQD
+334 IEPSDQEV
-341 SNTGSD
+341 NTGSEP
-347 QSDSSTNLPSGS
+347 SDSS
-359 TVPPGAD
+359 
-366 ASVISPITPDES
+366 VISSAIPGVS
-378 DTTTQPSTP
+378 DTAQPSTP
-387 DRDRTDNTATPSQ
+387 SYSDADDGVASPVPNRELT
-400 TDQKKLEQQVRDTY
+400 EQQVRDTY
-414 APELD
+414 AQELD
-419 AAMKKVETAKKEKEA
+419 AATKKVETAKKEKEA
-434 AEQALVQY
+434 AEQALMQY

-460 LLAAVQTAR
+460 LLAAVQTAG
-469 DAYEDAALAANEA
+469 DAYEDAVLAANEA
-482 AVTAGRAVATAGIG
+482 AVTAGRAVAAAGIS
-496 DASDSTLAIG
+496 DASDSTLAVG

-514 LQLEKLERLLETD
+514 LQLEKLERLLEAD
-527 GAVRAPSDGL
+527 GRICAPSDGL
-537 ITEIAVNTG
+537 ITEIAVNIG
-546 ERTADTPAIR
+546 ERTADTPAVR

-566 TAELTKEQEKYIGAG
+566 TAELTKEQETYIGAG

-593 LEQLAVE
+593 LEQLTVE
-600 SVAADEE
+600 SVAADGE

-639 YATCVP
+639 YAICVP

>member
-1 MNRSRWMKIT
+1 MNRSRLIRIT
-11 AAFFAWMLC
+11 AAFFAVMLC

-32 IAAVQVQKPES
+32 IAAVHVQKPES
-43 RMILHT
+43 RIILHT
-49 VTAAGK
+49 VAAAGK
-55 VVQNREVAIVTEA
+55 VVQNREVAIVTEP

-79 GQKVAKGDLLFV
+79 GQKVAKGDLLFTI
-91 VDTELLQEKILNQK
+91 DTELLQEKILNQR

-113 QLGDA
+113 QLRDA
-118 GSQQDVRAAQKANE
+118 GSQQDVRAAQKAND

-153 AKRDLDDAKQ
+153 AKRDLDAAKQ
-163 ELTDYRKKN
+163 ALTDYRKKN
-172 GNGSTT
+172 GNGSTA

-211 IEHAVNTA
+211 IENAVNTA
-219 LNGTGAQL
+219 LNETGAQL
-227 VKNGTSV
+227 VKNGMCV
-234 TQAAEEESFI
+234 TQAAEEEPLI
-244 LEEKESEFEDDGA
+244 LEEPEGELEDAGA
-257 VDLPGL
+257 VDSP
-263 SYLANASELFIGHVE
+263 
-278 MIEQEDMP
+278 
-286 TVEETSQGFDATAEL
+286 
-301 SGENADIPLDQSMGL
+301 
-316 SEQDTRQN
+316 EQDTKQT
-324 DEADVDIDII
+324 DGESAQDIDII
-334 IAPSDQD
+334 IEPSDQEV
-341 SNTGSD
+341 NTGSEP
-347 QSDSSTNLPSGS
+347 SDSS
-359 TVPPGAD
+359 
-366 ASVISPITPDES
+366 VISSAIPGVS
-378 DTTTQPSTP
+378 DTAQPSTP
-387 DRDRTDNTATPSQ
+387 GHSDVDDGVASPVPDRE
-400 TDQKKLEQQVRDTY
+400 LIEQQVRDTY
-414 APELD
+414 AQELD
-419 AAMKKVETAKKEKEA
+419 AATKKVETAKKEKEA
-434 AEQALVQY
+434 AEQALMQY

-460 LLAAVQTAR
+460 LLAAVQTAG
-469 DAYEDAALAANEA
+469 DAYEDAVLAANEA
-482 AVTAGRAVATAGIG
+482 AVTAGRAVAAAGIS
-496 DASDSTLAIG
+496 DASDSMLAVG
-506 EITVEQME
+506 EITVEQMG
-514 LQLEKLERLLETD
+514 LQLEKLERLLEAD
-527 GAVRAPSDGL
+527 GRICAPSDGL
-537 ITEIAVNTG
+537 ITEIAVNIG
-546 ERTADTPAIR
+546 ERTADTPAVR

-566 TAELTKEQEKYIGAG
+566 TAELTKEQETYIGAG

-593 LEQLAVE
+593 LEQLTVE
-600 SVAADEE
+600 SVAADGE

-630 LDYSSPSQT
+630 LDYSSTSKT
-639 YATCVP
+639 YAICVP

>member
-1 MNRSRWMKIT
+1 MNRSRFMKIT
-11 AAFFAWMLC
+11 AAFFVLMLC

-55 VVQNREVAIVTEA
+55 VVQNREVAVVTEP

-79 GQKVAKGDLLFV
+79 GQKVAKGDLLFT

-132 QASAAEQYSLSTK
+132 KASASEQYSLSTK

-163 ELTDYRKKN
+163 ALADYRKQT
-172 GNGSTT
+172 GGGSTA

-211 IEHAVNTA
+211 IENAVNTA

-227 VKNGTSV
+227 VKNGVSV
-234 TQAAEEESFI
+234 TQAADEDPFI
-244 LEEKESEFEDDGA
+244 LEETESEFEDDGT
-257 VDLPGL
+257 VDSPEQ
-263 SYLANASELFIGHVE
+263 SYLVNASELFIDHMEVIDPKDMSAEGQTSQEPGVTVGFL
-278 MIEQEDMP
+278 EQSDQDVNTVTEYSEEN
-286 TVEETSQGFDATAEL
+286 VEESLTQLSQ
-301 SGENADIPLDQSMGL
+301 N
-316 SEQDTRQN
+316 TRQT
-324 DEADVDIDII
+324 DGEADADIDII
-334 IAPSDQD
+334 IEPSDQD
-341 SNTGSD
+341 FNTGAN
-347 QSDSSTNLPSGS
+347 QSGSSTNLPSDS
-359 TVPPGAD
+359 TVTPGSD
-366 ASVISPITPDES
+366 TSVISPT
-378 DTTTQPSTP
+378 
-387 DRDRTDNTATPSQ
+387 TPSQ
-400 TDQKKLEQQVRDTY
+400 PDRKQLEQQVRDTY
-414 APELD
+414 AQEL
-419 AAMKKVETAKKEKEA
+419 ATATKKAETAKQEKEA
-434 AEQALVQY
+434 AEQALMQY

-447 TAADASGKEQERQ
+447 AASDASGKEKESQ

-514 LQLEKLERLLETD
+514 LQLQKLERLLETD
-527 GAVRAPSDGL
+527 GEVCAPSDGL

-600 SVAADEE
+600 SVAANEE
-607 NEGVYEISVPLP
+607 NEDAYEIRVPLP

-639 YATCVP
+639 YAICVP